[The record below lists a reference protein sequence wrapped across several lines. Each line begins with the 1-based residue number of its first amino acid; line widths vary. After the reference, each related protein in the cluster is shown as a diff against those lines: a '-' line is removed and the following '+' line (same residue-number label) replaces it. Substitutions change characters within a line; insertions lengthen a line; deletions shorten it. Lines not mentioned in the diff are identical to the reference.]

1 MGNALSLFV
10 GLAIFIIYLTFDKD
24 IKATNVS
31 FPAIAKNQSFPKE
44 ETKMKN
50 IILSLAKVR
59 QNPKN
64 IVFAD
69 TVEVTSVD
77 ELKASCLFDHVGAVL
92 KDGFRSNKDFV
103 TSNVVIMDCDN
114 EDDNPETWV
123 TPEKVAEDL
132 PGVEFAVVPSRH
144 NMLQKGDKE
153 PRPKFHVYFPIR
165 DCADIEAYVGLKAEL
180 LRRCPYFDKNAKD
193 AARMIFGVENPE
205 VTVYN
210 EGEGSLT
217 VDDYINSNPLE
228 PADDSTAEYATA
240 SLPVIGDLFIIPE
253 GQRNT
258 TVFRKALSLFIRYG
272 IGEEATNIILSF
284 AERCEP
290 PLEESE
296 LVAIIESAKGYAE
309 NIIKSDGY
317 IPPEVYSRL
326 NGEYE
331 PDDYTDVGQA
341 MVFVRVF
348 GNIIRYS
355 PETRYIVY
363 NGVYWEESEEQPR
376 LFVQQLTD
384 LQMQEADFL
393 LKFFKAE
400 LKDAGAGA
408 VLDEKLTP
416 KQIALILDAKQKFI
430 YGQYQKAVQYKDF
443 VLKRRQ
449 TWTIT
454 SVLKEA
460 APHLAIA
467 VGRFD
472 SDTYLLNT
480 TAGTYDLREGADVV
494 YLHKAEDY
502 ITKVT
507 AVSPSD
513 EGMELWEAMLD
524 VVFCGD
530 QDLKRYV
537 QQLAGLAAI
546 GGVFAEN
553 LIIAYGEGRNGKS
566 TLFNV
571 IARVLGSYS
580 GSLSADVLTNSC
592 RRNIKPELAE
602 LRGKRLVIASELEEG
617 NGLNTAVLKQLCSTD
632 PIYAEPKYRR
642 PFSFIPTHL
651 AVLCT
656 NHLPSIGTMDTG
668 TWRRIKVVPFNAVIQ
683 GDSEVKNYTEY
694 LFKNAGGAILKWIM
708 DGSKMVIENG
718 YKIEVPDAVKSVVE
732 EYRATNNDFKEFLD
746 SCCNV
751 GNGFS
756 SPSGELYTAYR
767 SYATAQGSFAK
778 NKQDF
783 YSNLERAGFSKH
795 RTSRGVIV
803 MGLTLKNE
811 PAPYYPLRPELPDG
825 MEVTQA

>member
-1 MGNALSLFV
+1 MFK
-10 GLAIFIIYLTFDKD
+10 F
-24 IKATNVS
+24 
-31 FPAIAKNQSFPKE
+31 
-44 ETKMKN
+44 
-50 IILSLAKVR
+50 ILSVAKTR

-64 IVFAD
+64 RVFSD
-69 TVEVTSVD
+69 TVEVTSAD
-77 ELKASCLFDHVGAVL
+77 ELKSSCLFDHVGAVL
-92 KDGFRSNKDFV
+92 RDGYRSNKDFV

-144 NMLQKGDKE
+144 NMLPKGDKE

-165 DCADIEAYVGLKAEL
+165 DCADIEAYVGLKSEL
-180 LRRCPYFDKNAKD
+180 LRRCPYFDSNARD

-210 EGEGSLT
+210 EGEGSIT
-217 VDDYINSNPLE
+217 VDDYINSNPFE
-228 PADDSTAEYATA
+228 PAYDSTAEPVTT
-240 SLPVIGDLFIIPE
+240 SLPVLGDSFVIPE
-253 GQRNT
+253 GRRNT
-258 TVFRKALSLFIRYG
+258 TVFRKAISLFIRYG
-272 IGEEATNIILSF
+272 IGDEAISNIFSV
-284 AERCEP
+284 AARCER

-296 LVAIIESAKGYAE
+296 LNAIIESAKGYAE
-309 NIIKSDGY
+309 DIIKNNDY

-326 NGEYE
+326 KGEYE
-331 PDDYTDVGQA
+331 PDDYTDIGQA
-341 MVFVRVF
+341 KVFEKVF
-348 GNIIRYS
+348 GEVVKFS
-355 PETRYIVY
+355 PETRCLVY
-363 NGVYWEESEEQPR
+363 NGVYWEESDEKAR
-376 LFVQQLTD
+376 LLVHQLTE
-384 LQMQEADFL
+384 LQMQDADSL
-393 LKFFKAE
+393 LKFWETE
-400 LKDAGAGA
+400 LKEAGAG
-408 VLDEKLTP
+408 VGLDDKLTT
-416 KQIALILDAKQKFI
+416 KQIASVLTAKQKVI
-430 YGQYQKAVQYKDF
+430 YEQYQRAVQYKAF
-443 VLKRRQ
+443 VLKRRG
-449 TWTIT
+449 TFAINA
-454 SVLKEA
+454 VLKEA
-460 APHLAIA
+460 APHLAIV
-467 VGRFD
+467 VGTLD
-472 SDTYLLNT
+472 SETYSLNT
-480 TAGTYDLREGADVV
+480 PVGTYDLRKGADVV

-530 QDLKRYV
+530 QDLKSYV

-656 NHLPSIGTMDTG
+656 NHLPSIGTMDAG

-732 EYRATNNDFKEFLD
+732 EYRATNNDFQEFLD

>member
-1 MGNALSLFV
+1 
-10 GLAIFIIYLTFDKD
+10 
-24 IKATNVS
+24 
-31 FPAIAKNQSFPKE
+31 
-44 ETKMKN
+44 MKKF
-50 IILSLAKVR
+50 ILSLAKVR

-69 TVEVTSVD
+69 TVEVTSAD

-92 KDGFRSNKDFV
+92 RDGYRSNKDFV

-144 NMLQKGDKE
+144 NMLPKGDKE

-165 DCADIEAYVGLKAEL
+165 DCADIEAYVGLKSEL
-180 LRRCPYFDKNAKD
+180 LRRCPYFDSNARD

-210 EGEGSLT
+210 EGEGSIT
-217 VDDYINSNPLE
+217 VDDYINSNPFE
-228 PADDSTAEYATA
+228 PAYDSTAEPVTT
-240 SLPVIGDLFIIPE
+240 SLPVLGDSFVIPE
-253 GQRNT
+253 GRRNT
-258 TVFRKALSLFIRYG
+258 TVFRKAISLFIRYG
-272 IGEEATNIILSF
+272 IGDEAISNIFSV
-284 AERCEP
+284 AARCER

-296 LVAIIESAKGYAE
+296 LNAIIESAKGYAE
-309 NIIKSDGY
+309 DIIKNNDY

-326 NGEYE
+326 KGEYE
-331 PDDYTDVGQA
+331 PDDYTDIGQA
-341 MVFVRVF
+341 KVFEKVF
-348 GNIIRYS
+348 GEVVKFS
-355 PETRYIVY
+355 PETRCLVY
-363 NGVYWEESEEQPR
+363 NGVYWEESDEKAR
-376 LFVQQLTD
+376 LLVHQLTE
-384 LQMQEADFL
+384 LQMQDADSL
-393 LKFFKAE
+393 LKFWETE
-400 LKDAGAGA
+400 LKEAGAG
-408 VLDEKLTP
+408 VGLDEKLTT
-416 KQIALILDAKQKFI
+416 KQIASVLTAKQKVI
-430 YGQYQKAVQYKDF
+430 YEQYQRAIQYKAF
-443 VLKRRQ
+443 VLKRRG
-449 TWTIT
+449 TFAINA
-454 SVLKEA
+454 VLKEA
-460 APHLAIA
+460 APHLAIV
-467 VGRFD
+467 VGTLD
-472 SDTYLLNT
+472 SETYSLNT
-480 TAGTYDLREGADVV
+480 PVGTYDLRKGADVV
-494 YLHKAEDY
+494 YPHKAEDY

-530 QDLKRYV
+530 QDLKSYV

-668 TWRRIKVVPFNAVIQ
+668 TWRRIKIVPFNAVIQ

-732 EYRATNNDFKEFLD
+732 EYRATNNDFREFLD

-751 GNGFS
+751 GDGYS
-756 SPSGELYTAYR
+756 IPSGELYTAYR
-767 SYATAQGSFAK
+767 SYATSQGFFPK

-795 RTSRGVIV
+795 RRSRGVVV
-803 MGLTLKNE
+803 MGLTLKTE
-811 PAPYYPLRPELPDG
+811 PAPYYPPRPELPEG
-825 MEVTQA
+825 MEVPVV

>member
-1 MGNALSLFV
+1 
-10 GLAIFIIYLTFDKD
+10 
-24 IKATNVS
+24 
-31 FPAIAKNQSFPKE
+31 
-44 ETKMKN
+44 MKKF
-50 IILSLAKVR
+50 ILSLTKVR

-92 KDGFRSNKDFV
+92 RDGYRSNKDFV

-144 NMLQKGDKE
+144 NMLPKGDKK

-165 DCADIEAYVGLKAEL
+165 DCADIEAYVGLKDEL
-180 LRRCPYFDKNAKD
+180 LRRCPYFDSNARD

-210 EGEGSLT
+210 EGERSLT

-228 PADDSTAEYATA
+228 PASDSTAEPVTT
-240 SLPVIGDLFIIPE
+240 SLPIIGDSFVIPE
-253 GQRNT
+253 GRRNT
-258 TVFRKALSLFIRYG
+258 TVFRKAIRLFIRYG
-272 IGEEATNIILSF
+272 IGDEAISNIFSV
-284 AERCEP
+284 AARCEP

-296 LVAIIESAKGYAE
+296 LNAIIESAKGYAE
-309 NIIKSDGY
+309 DIIKNNDY

-326 NGEYE
+326 KGEYE
-331 PDDYTDVGQA
+331 PDDYTDIGQA
-341 MVFVRVF
+341 KVFEKVF
-348 GNIIRYS
+348 GEVVKFS
-355 PETRYIVY
+355 PETRCLVY
-363 NGVYWEESEEQPR
+363 NGVYWEESDEKAR
-376 LFVQQLTD
+376 LLVHQLTE
-384 LQMQEADFL
+384 LQMQDADSL
-393 LKFFKAE
+393 LKFWETE
-400 LKDAGAGA
+400 LKEAGVGAG
-408 VLDEKLTP
+408 LDEKLTT
-416 KQIALILDAKQKFI
+416 KQITSVLTAKQKVI
-430 YGQYQKAVQYKDF
+430 YEQYQRAVQYKAF

-449 TWTIT
+449 TGAIAA
-454 SVLKEA
+454 VLKEA
-460 APHLAIA
+460 APHLAID
-467 VGRFD
+467 VSTLD
-472 SDTYLLNT
+472 SETYLLNT
-480 TAGTYDLREGADVV
+480 PAGTYDLRAGADVV
-494 YLHKAEDY
+494 YPHKAEDY

-530 QDLKRYV
+530 QDLKSYV

-732 EYRATNNDFKEFLD
+732 EYRATNNDFQEFLD

-751 GNGFS
+751 GDGYS
-756 SPSGELYTAYR
+756 IPSGELYTAYR
-767 SYATAQGSFAK
+767 SYATSQGFFPK
-778 NKQDF
+778 NKQNF
-783 YSNLERAGFSKH
+783 YSNLERAGFSK
-795 RTSRGVIV
+795 RRVTRGVVV
-803 MGLTLKNE
+803 MGLTLKTE
-811 PAPYYPLRPELPDG
+811 PAPYYPPRPELPEG
-825 MEVTQA
+825 MEVPVV

>member
-1 MGNALSLFV
+1 
-10 GLAIFIIYLTFDKD
+10 
-24 IKATNVS
+24 
-31 FPAIAKNQSFPKE
+31 
-44 ETKMKN
+44 MKKF
-50 IILSLAKVR
+50 ILSLTKVR

-92 KDGFRSNKDFV
+92 RDGYRSNKDFV

-123 TPEKVAEDL
+123 TPERVAEDL

-144 NMLQKGDKE
+144 NMLPKGDKE

-165 DCADIEAYVGLKAEL
+165 DCADIEAYVGLKDEL
-180 LRRCPYFDKNAKD
+180 LRRCPYFDSNARD

-210 EGEGSLT
+210 EGEGFFT

-228 PADDSTAEYATA
+228 PAFDSTAEYAIA
-240 SLPVIGDLFIIPE
+240 SVPVLGDLFVIPE

-258 TVFRKALSLFIRYG
+258 TVFRKAVSLFIRYG
-272 IGEEATNIILSF
+272 IVDEAISHIF
-284 AERCEP
+284 KVAERCEP

-296 LVAIIESAKGYAE
+296 LATIIESAKGYAE
-309 NIIKSDGY
+309 DIIKSDGY

-326 NGEYE
+326 KGEYE
-331 PDDYTDVGQA
+331 PDDYTDIGQA
-341 MVFVRVF
+341 KVFEKVF
-348 GNIIRYS
+348 GEVVKFS
-355 PETRYIVY
+355 PETRCLVY
-363 NGVYWEESEEQPR
+363 NGVYWEESDEKAR
-376 LFVQQLTD
+376 LLVHQLTE
-384 LQMQEADFL
+384 LQMQDADSL
-393 LKFFKAE
+393 LKFWETE
-400 LKDAGAGA
+400 LKEAGVGAG
-408 VLDEKLTP
+408 LDEKLTT
-416 KQIALILDAKQKFI
+416 KQITSVLTAKQKVI
-430 YGQYQKAVQYKDF
+430 YEQYQRAVQYKAF

-449 TWTIT
+449 TGAIAA
-454 SVLKEA
+454 VLKEA
-460 APHLAIA
+460 APHLAID
-467 VGRFD
+467 VSTLD
-472 SDTYLLNT
+472 SETYLLNT
-480 TAGTYDLREGADVV
+480 PAGTYDLRAGADVV
-494 YLHKAEDY
+494 YPHKAEDY

-530 QDLKRYV
+530 QDLKSYV

-732 EYRATNNDFKEFLD
+732 EYRATNNDFREFLD

-751 GNGFS
+751 GDGYS
-756 SPSGELYTAYR
+756 IPSGELYTAYR
-767 SYATAQGSFAK
+767 SYATSQGFFPK

-795 RTSRGVIV
+795 RRSRGVVV
-803 MGLTLKNE
+803 MGLTLKTE
-811 PAPYYPLRPELPDG
+811 PAPYYPPRPELPEG
-825 MEVTQA
+825 MEVPVV

>member
-1 MGNALSLFV
+1 
-10 GLAIFIIYLTFDKD
+10 
-24 IKATNVS
+24 
-31 FPAIAKNQSFPKE
+31 
-44 ETKMKN
+44 MKKF
-50 IILSLAKVR
+50 ILSLTKVR

-92 KDGFRSNKDFV
+92 RDGYRSNKDFV

-144 NMLQKGDKE
+144 NMLPKGDKE

-165 DCADIEAYVGLKAEL
+165 DCADIEAYVGLKDEL
-180 LRRCPYFDKNAKD
+180 LRRCPYFDSNARD

-210 EGEGSLT
+210 EGERSLT

-228 PADDSTAEYATA
+228 PASDSTAEPVTT
-240 SLPVIGDLFIIPE
+240 SLPIIGDSFVIPE
-253 GQRNT
+253 GRRNT
-258 TVFRKALSLFIRYG
+258 TVFRKAIRLFIRYG
-272 IGEEATNIILSF
+272 IGDEAISNIFSV
-284 AERCEP
+284 AARCEP

-296 LVAIIESAKGYAE
+296 LNAIIESAKGYAE
-309 NIIKSDGY
+309 DIIKNNDY

-326 NGEYE
+326 KGEYE
-331 PDDYTDVGQA
+331 PDDYTDIGQA
-341 MVFVRVF
+341 KVFEKVF
-348 GNIIRYS
+348 GEVVKFS
-355 PETRYIVY
+355 PETRCLVY
-363 NGVYWEESEEQPR
+363 NGVYWEESDEKAR
-376 LFVQQLTD
+376 LLVHQLTE
-384 LQMQEADFL
+384 LQMQDADSL
-393 LKFFKAE
+393 LKFWETE
-400 LKDAGAGA
+400 LKEAGVGAG
-408 VLDEKLTP
+408 LDEKLTT
-416 KQIALILDAKQKFI
+416 KQITSVLTAKQKVI
-430 YGQYQKAVQYKDF
+430 YEQYQRAVQYKAF

-449 TWTIT
+449 TGAIAA
-454 SVLKEA
+454 VLKEA
-460 APHLAIA
+460 APHLAID
-467 VGRFD
+467 VSTLD
-472 SDTYLLNT
+472 SETYLLNT
-480 TAGTYDLREGADVV
+480 PAGTYDLRAGADVV
-494 YLHKAEDY
+494 YPHKAEDY

-537 QQLAGLAAI
+537 QQLAGFAAI

-732 EYRATNNDFKEFLD
+732 EYRATNNDFQEFLD

-751 GNGFS
+751 GDGYS
-756 SPSGELYTAYR
+756 IPSGELYTAYR
-767 SYATAQGSFAK
+767 SYATSQGFFPK
-778 NKQDF
+778 NKQNF
-783 YSNLERAGFSKH
+783 YSNLERAGFSK
-795 RTSRGVIV
+795 RRVTRGVVV
-803 MGLTLKNE
+803 MGLTLKTE
-811 PAPYYPLRPELPDG
+811 PAPYYPPRPELPEG
-825 MEVTQA
+825 MEVPVV

>member
-1 MGNALSLFV
+1 
-10 GLAIFIIYLTFDKD
+10 
-24 IKATNVS
+24 
-31 FPAIAKNQSFPKE
+31 
-44 ETKMKN
+44 MKKF
-50 IILSLAKVR
+50 ILSLTKVR

-69 TVEVTSVD
+69 TVEVTSAD

-92 KDGFRSNKDFV
+92 RDGYRSNKDFV

-144 NMLQKGDKE
+144 NMLPKGNKE

-180 LRRCPYFDKNAKD
+180 LRRCPYFDSNARD

-210 EGEGSLT
+210 EGEGSIT

-228 PADDSTAEYATA
+228 PTSDSTTEHATA
-240 SLPVIGDLFIIPE
+240 SLPVIGDSFLIPE

-258 TVFRKALSLFIRYG
+258 TVFREAISLFIRYG
-272 IGEEATNIILSF
+272 IGGEAIGKIFSF
-284 AERCEP
+284 AEHCEP

-296 LVAIIESAKGYAE
+296 LNAIIESAKGYAE
-309 NIIKSDGY
+309 EIIKSDSY
-317 IPPEVYSRL
+317 IPPEVYNRL
-326 NGEYE
+326 KGEYE
-331 PDDYTDVGQA
+331 PDDYTDIGQA
-341 MVFVRVF
+341 KVFEKVF
-348 GNIIRYS
+348 GEVVKFS
-355 PETRYIVY
+355 PETRCIVY
-363 NGVYWEESEEQPR
+363 NGVYWEESDEKAR
-376 LFVQQLTD
+376 LLVHQLTE
-384 LQMQEADFL
+384 LQMQDADSL
-393 LKFFKAE
+393 LKFWETE
-400 LKDAGAGA
+400 LKEAGAG
-408 VLDEKLTP
+408 VGLDEKLTT
-416 KQIALILDAKQKFI
+416 KQITSVLTAKQKVI
-430 YGQYQKAVQYKDF
+430 YEQYQRAVQYKAF
-443 VLKRRQ
+443 VLKRRG
-449 TWTIT
+449 TFAINA
-454 SVLKEA
+454 VLKEA
-460 APHLAIA
+460 APHLAIV
-467 VGRFD
+467 VGTLD
-472 SDTYLLNT
+472 SETYLLNT
-480 TAGTYDLREGADVV
+480 PAGTYDLRAGADVV
-494 YLHKAEDY
+494 YPHKAEDY

-530 QDLKRYV
+530 QELKSYV

-694 LFKNAGGAILKWIM
+694 LFKSAGGAILKWIM

-718 YKIEVPDAVKSVVE
+718 YKIEAPDAVKSVVE
-732 EYRATNNDFKEFLD
+732 EYRATNNDFQEFLD

-751 GNGFS
+751 GDGYS
-756 SPSGELYTAYR
+756 IPSGELYTAYR
-767 SYATAQGSFAK
+767 SYATNQGFFPK
-778 NKQDF
+778 NKQNF
-783 YSNLERAGFSKH
+783 YSNLERAGFSK
-795 RTSRGVIV
+795 RRVTRGVVV
-803 MGLTLKNE
+803 MGLTLKTE
-811 PAPYYPLRPELPDG
+811 PAPYYPPRPELPEG
-825 MEVTQA
+825 MEVPVV

>member
-1 MGNALSLFV
+1 
-10 GLAIFIIYLTFDKD
+10 
-24 IKATNVS
+24 
-31 FPAIAKNQSFPKE
+31 
-44 ETKMKN
+44 MKKF
-50 IILSLAKVR
+50 ILSLTKVR

-92 KDGFRSNKDFV
+92 RDGYRSNKDFV

-144 NMLQKGDKE
+144 NMLPKGDKE

-165 DCADIEAYVGLKAEL
+165 DCADIEAYVGLKDEL
-180 LRRCPYFDKNAKD
+180 LRRCPYFDSNARD

-210 EGEGSLT
+210 EGERSLT

-228 PADDSTAEYATA
+228 PASDSTAEPVTT
-240 SLPVIGDLFIIPE
+240 SLPIIGDSFVIPD
-253 GQRNT
+253 GRRNT
-258 TVFRKALSLFIRYG
+258 TVFRKAIRLFIRYG
-272 IGEEATNIILSF
+272 IGDEAISNIFSV
-284 AERCEP
+284 AARCEP

-296 LVAIIESAKGYAE
+296 LNAIIESAKGYAE
-309 NIIKSDGY
+309 DIIKNNDY

-326 NGEYE
+326 KGEYE
-331 PDDYTDVGQA
+331 PDDYTDIGQA
-341 MVFVRVF
+341 KVFEKVF
-348 GNIIRYS
+348 GEVVKFS
-355 PETRYIVY
+355 PETRCLVY
-363 NGVYWEESEEQPR
+363 NGVYWEESDEKAR
-376 LFVQQLTD
+376 LLVHQLTE
-384 LQMQEADFL
+384 LQMQDADSL
-393 LKFFKAE
+393 LKFWETE
-400 LKDAGAGA
+400 LKEAGVGAG
-408 VLDEKLTP
+408 LDEKLTT
-416 KQIALILDAKQKFI
+416 KQITSVLTAKQKVI
-430 YGQYQKAVQYKDF
+430 YEQYQRAVQYKAF

-449 TWTIT
+449 TGAIAA
-454 SVLKEA
+454 VLKEA
-460 APHLAIA
+460 APHLAID
-467 VGRFD
+467 VSTLD
-472 SDTYLLNT
+472 SETYLLNT
-480 TAGTYDLREGADVV
+480 PAGTYDLRAGADVV
-494 YLHKAEDY
+494 YPHKAEDY

-530 QDLKRYV
+530 QDLKSYV

-732 EYRATNNDFKEFLD
+732 EYRATNNDFQEFLD

-751 GNGFS
+751 GDGYS
-756 SPSGELYTAYR
+756 IPSGELYTAYR
-767 SYATAQGSFAK
+767 SYATSQGFFPK
-778 NKQDF
+778 NKQNF
-783 YSNLERAGFSKH
+783 YSNLERAGFSK
-795 RTSRGVIV
+795 RRVTRGVVV
-803 MGLTLKNE
+803 MGLTLKTE
-811 PAPYYPLRPELPDG
+811 PAPYYPPRPELPEG
-825 MEVTQA
+825 MEVPVV

>member
-1 MGNALSLFV
+1 
-10 GLAIFIIYLTFDKD
+10 
-24 IKATNVS
+24 
-31 FPAIAKNQSFPKE
+31 
-44 ETKMKN
+44 MKKF
-50 IILSLAKVR
+50 ILSLTKVR

-92 KDGFRSNKDFV
+92 RDGYRSNKDFV

-144 NMLQKGDKE
+144 NMLPKGDKE

-165 DCADIEAYVGLKAEL
+165 DCADIEAYVGLKDEL
-180 LRRCPYFDKNAKD
+180 LRRCPYFDSNARD

-210 EGEGSLT
+210 EGEGSIT

-228 PADDSTAEYATA
+228 PTSDSTTEHATA
-240 SLPVIGDLFIIPE
+240 SLPVIGDSFLIPE

-258 TVFRKALSLFIRYG
+258 TVFREAISLFIRYG
-272 IGEEATNIILSF
+272 IGGEAIDKIFSF
-284 AERCEP
+284 AEHCEP

-296 LVAIIESAKGYAE
+296 LNAIIESAKGYAE
-309 NIIKSDGY
+309 EIIKSDSY
-317 IPPEVYSRL
+317 IPPEVYNRL
-326 NGEYE
+326 KGEYE
-331 PDDYTDVGQA
+331 PDDYTDIGQA
-341 MVFVRVF
+341 KVFEKVF
-348 GNIIRYS
+348 GEVVKFS
-355 PETRYIVY
+355 PETRCIVY
-363 NGVYWEESEEQPR
+363 NGVYWEESDEKAR
-376 LFVQQLTD
+376 LLVHQLTE
-384 LQMQEADFL
+384 LQMQDADSL
-393 LKFFKAE
+393 LKFWETE
-400 LKDAGAGA
+400 LKEAGGGA
-408 VLDEKLTP
+408 VLDEMLTTR
-416 KQIALILDAKQKFI
+416 QIASVLLTAKQKVI
-430 YGQYQKAVQYKDF
+430 YEQYQRAVQYKAF
-443 VLKRRQ
+443 VLKRRG
-449 TWTIT
+449 TFAINA
-454 SVLKEA
+454 VLKEA
-460 APHLAIA
+460 APHLAIV
-467 VGRFD
+467 VGTLD
-472 SDTYLLNT
+472 SETYLLNT
-480 TAGTYDLREGADVV
+480 PAGTYDLRAGADVV
-494 YLHKAEDY
+494 YPHKAEDY

-530 QDLKRYV
+530 QELKSYV

-694 LFKNAGGAILKWIM
+694 LFKSAGGAILKWIM

-718 YKIEVPDAVKSVVE
+718 YKIEAPDAVKSVVE
-732 EYRATNNDFKEFLD
+732 EYRATNNDFQEFLD

-751 GNGFS
+751 GDGYS
-756 SPSGELYTAYR
+756 IPSGELYTAYR
-767 SYATAQGSFAK
+767 SYATSQGFFPK
-778 NKQDF
+778 NKQNF
-783 YSNLERAGFSKH
+783 YSNLERAGFSK
-795 RTSRGVIV
+795 RRVTRGVVV
-803 MGLTLKNE
+803 MGLTLKTE
-811 PAPYYPLRPELPDG
+811 PAPYYPPRPELPEG
-825 MEVTQA
+825 MEVPVV

>member
-1 MGNALSLFV
+1 MLKF
-10 GLAIFIIYLTFDKD
+10 
-24 IKATNVS
+24 
-31 FPAIAKNQSFPKE
+31 
-44 ETKMKN
+44 
-50 IILSLAKVR
+50 ILSVAKTR

-64 IVFAD
+64 RVFSD
-69 TVEVTSVD
+69 TVEVTSAD
-77 ELKASCLFDHVGAVL
+77 ELKSSCLFDHVGAVL
-92 KDGFRSNKDFV
+92 RDGYRSNKDFV

-144 NMLQKGDKE
+144 NMLPKGDKE

-180 LRRCPYFDKNAKD
+180 LRRCPYFDSNARD

-210 EGEGSLT
+210 EGEGSIT

-228 PADDSTAEYATA
+228 PTSDSTTEHATT
-240 SLPVIGDLFIIPE
+240 SLPLIGDSFLIPE

-258 TVFRKALSLFIRYG
+258 TVFRKAISLFIRYG
-272 IGEEATNIILSF
+272 IGGEAIGKIFSF
-284 AERCEP
+284 AEHCEP

-296 LVAIIESAKGYAE
+296 LNAIIESAKGYAE
-309 NIIKSDGY
+309 DIIKNNDY

-326 NGEYE
+326 KGEYE
-331 PDDYTDVGQA
+331 PDDYTDIGQA
-341 MVFVRVF
+341 KVFEKVF
-348 GNIIRYS
+348 GEVVKFS
-355 PETRYIVY
+355 PETRCLVY
-363 NGVYWEESEEQPR
+363 NGVYWEESDEKAR
-376 LFVQQLTD
+376 LLVHQLTE
-384 LQMQEADFL
+384 LQMQDADYL
-393 LKFFKAE
+393 LKFWETE
-400 LKDAGAGA
+400 LKEAGAG
-408 VLDEKLTP
+408 VGLDEKLTT
-416 KQIALILDAKQKFI
+416 KQITSVLTAKQKVI
-430 YGQYQKAVQYKDF
+430 YEQYQRAVQYKAF
-443 VLKRRQ
+443 VLKRRG
-449 TWTIT
+449 TFAINA
-454 SVLKEA
+454 VVKEA
-460 APHLAIA
+460 APHLAIV
-467 VGRFD
+467 VGTLD
-472 SDTYLLNT
+472 SETYLLNT
-480 TAGTYDLREGADVV
+480 PAGTYDLRKGADVV
-494 YLHKAEDY
+494 YPHKAEDY

-530 QDLKRYV
+530 QDLKSYV

-732 EYRATNNDFKEFLD
+732 EYRATNNDFREFLD

-751 GNGFS
+751 GDGYS
-756 SPSGELYTAYR
+756 IPSGELYTAYR
-767 SYATAQGSFAK
+767 SYATSQGFFPK

-795 RTSRGVIV
+795 RRSRGVVV
-803 MGLTLKNE
+803 MGLTLKTE
-811 PAPYYPLRPELPDG
+811 PAPYYPPRPELPEG
-825 MEVTQA
+825 MEVPVV

>member
-1 MGNALSLFV
+1 
-10 GLAIFIIYLTFDKD
+10 
-24 IKATNVS
+24 
-31 FPAIAKNQSFPKE
+31 
-44 ETKMKN
+44 MKKF
-50 IILSLAKVR
+50 ILSLTKVR

-92 KDGFRSNKDFV
+92 RDGYRSNKDFV

-144 NMLQKGDKE
+144 NMLPKGDKE

-165 DCADIEAYVGLKAEL
+165 DCADIEAYVGLKDEL
-180 LRRCPYFDKNAKD
+180 LRRCPYFDSNARD

-210 EGEGSLT
+210 EGERSLT

-228 PADDSTAEYATA
+228 PASDSTAEPVTT
-240 SLPVIGDLFIIPE
+240 SLPIIGDSFVIPE
-253 GQRNT
+253 GRRNT
-258 TVFRKALSLFIRYG
+258 TVFRKAIRLFIRYG
-272 IGEEATNIILSF
+272 IGDEAISNIFSV
-284 AERCEP
+284 AARCEP

-296 LVAIIESAKGYAE
+296 LNAIIESAKGYAE
-309 NIIKSDGY
+309 DIIKNNDY

-326 NGEYE
+326 KGEYE
-331 PDDYTDVGQA
+331 PDDYTDIGQA
-341 MVFVRVF
+341 KVFEKVF
-348 GNIIRYS
+348 GEVVKFS
-355 PETRYIVY
+355 PETRCLVY
-363 NGVYWEESEEQPR
+363 NGVYWEESDEKAR
-376 LFVQQLTD
+376 LLVHQLTE
-384 LQMQEADFL
+384 LQMQDADSL
-393 LKFFKAE
+393 LKFWETE
-400 LKDAGAGA
+400 LKEAGVGAG
-408 VLDEKLTP
+408 LDEKLTT
-416 KQIALILDAKQKFI
+416 KQITSVLTAKQKVI
-430 YGQYQKAVQYKDF
+430 YEQYQRAVQYKAF
-443 VLKRRQ
+443 VLKRRG
-449 TWTIT
+449 TFAINA
-454 SVLKEA
+454 VLKEA
-460 APHLAIA
+460 APHLAIV
-467 VGRFD
+467 VGTLD
-472 SDTYLLNT
+472 SETYSLNT
-480 TAGTYDLREGADVV
+480 PVGTYDLRKGADVV
-494 YLHKAEDY
+494 YPHKAEDY

-530 QDLKRYV
+530 QDLKSYV

-632 PIYAEPKYRR
+632 PIYAEPKFRR

-708 DGSKMVIENG
+708 EGSKMVIENG
-718 YKIEVPDAVKSVVE
+718 YKIEAPDAVKSVVE
-732 EYRATNNDFKEFLD
+732 EYRATNNDFQEFLD
-746 SCCNV
+746 SCCNI
-751 GNGFS
+751 GDGYS
-756 SPSGELYTAYR
+756 IPSGELYTAYR
-767 SYATAQGSFAK
+767 SYATSQGFFPK
-778 NKQDF
+778 NKQNF
-783 YSNLERAGFSKH
+783 YSNLERAGFSK
-795 RTSRGVIV
+795 RRVTRGVVV
-803 MGLTLKNE
+803 MGLTLKTE
-811 PAPYYPLRPELPDG
+811 PAPYYPPRPELPEG
-825 MEVTQA
+825 MEVPVV

>member
-1 MGNALSLFV
+1 
-10 GLAIFIIYLTFDKD
+10 
-24 IKATNVS
+24 
-31 FPAIAKNQSFPKE
+31 
-44 ETKMKN
+44 MKKF
-50 IILSLAKVR
+50 ILSLTKVR

-69 TVEVTSVD
+69 TVEVTSAD

-92 KDGFRSNKDFV
+92 RDGYRSNKDFV

-144 NMLQKGDKE
+144 NMLPKGNKE

-165 DCADIEAYVGLKAEL
+165 DCADIEAYVGLKVEL
-180 LRRCPYFDKNAKD
+180 LRRCPYFDSNARD

-210 EGEGSLT
+210 EGEGSIT

-228 PADDSTAEYATA
+228 PTSDSTTEHATA
-240 SLPVIGDLFIIPE
+240 SLPVIGDSFLIPE

-258 TVFRKALSLFIRYG
+258 TVFREAISLFIRYG
-272 IGEEATNIILSF
+272 IGGEAIGKIFSF
-284 AERCEP
+284 AEHCEP

-296 LVAIIESAKGYAE
+296 LNAIIESAKGYAE
-309 NIIKSDGY
+309 EIIKSDSY
-317 IPPEVYSRL
+317 IPPEVYNRL
-326 NGEYE
+326 KGEYE
-331 PDDYTDVGQA
+331 PDDYTDIGQA
-341 MVFVRVF
+341 KVFEKVF
-348 GNIIRYS
+348 GEVVKFS
-355 PETRYIVY
+355 PETRCIVY
-363 NGVYWEESEEQPR
+363 NGVYWEESDEKAR
-376 LFVQQLTD
+376 LLVHQLTE
-384 LQMQEADFL
+384 LQMQDADSL
-393 LKFFKAE
+393 LKFWETE
-400 LKDAGAGA
+400 LKEAGAG
-408 VLDEKLTP
+408 VGLDEKLTT
-416 KQIALILDAKQKFI
+416 KQITSVLTAKQKVI
-430 YGQYQKAVQYKDF
+430 YEQYQRAVQYKAF
-443 VLKRRQ
+443 VLKRRG
-449 TWTIT
+449 TFAINA
-454 SVLKEA
+454 VLKEA
-460 APHLAIA
+460 APHLAIV
-467 VGRFD
+467 VGTLD
-472 SDTYLLNT
+472 SETYLLNT
-480 TAGTYDLREGADVV
+480 PAGTYDLRAGADVV
-494 YLHKAEDY
+494 YPHKAEDY

-530 QDLKRYV
+530 QELKSYV

-694 LFKNAGGAILKWIM
+694 LFKSAGGAILKWIM

-718 YKIEVPDAVKSVVE
+718 YKIEAPDAVKSVVE
-732 EYRATNNDFKEFLD
+732 EYRATNNDFQEFLD

-751 GNGFS
+751 GDGYS
-756 SPSGELYTAYR
+756 IPSGELYTAYR
-767 SYATAQGSFAK
+767 SYATSQGFFPK
-778 NKQDF
+778 NKQNF
-783 YSNLERAGFSKH
+783 YSNLERAGFSK
-795 RTSRGVIV
+795 RRVTRGVVV
-803 MGLTLKNE
+803 MGLTLKTE
-811 PAPYYPLRPELPDG
+811 PAPYYPPRPELPEG
-825 MEVTQA
+825 MEVPVV

>member
-1 MGNALSLFV
+1 MFK
-10 GLAIFIIYLTFDKD
+10 F
-24 IKATNVS
+24 
-31 FPAIAKNQSFPKE
+31 
-44 ETKMKN
+44 
-50 IILSLAKVR
+50 ILSVAKTR

-64 IVFAD
+64 RVFSD
-69 TVEVTSVD
+69 TVEVTSAD
-77 ELKASCLFDHVGAVL
+77 ELKSSCLFDHVGAVL
-92 KDGFRSNKDFV
+92 RDGYRSNKDFV

-144 NMLQKGDKE
+144 NMLPKGDKE

-180 LRRCPYFDKNAKD
+180 LRRCPYFDSNARD

-210 EGEGSLT
+210 EGEGSIT

-228 PADDSTAEYATA
+228 PTSDSTTEHATT
-240 SLPVIGDLFIIPE
+240 SLPLIGDSFLIPE

-258 TVFRKALSLFIRYG
+258 TVFRKAISLFIRYG
-272 IGEEATNIILSF
+272 IGGEAIGKIFSF
-284 AERCEP
+284 AEHCEP

-296 LVAIIESAKGYAE
+296 LNAIIESAKGYAE
-309 NIIKSDGY
+309 DIIKNNDY

-326 NGEYE
+326 KGEYE
-331 PDDYTDVGQA
+331 PDDYTDIGQA
-341 MVFVRVF
+341 KVFEKVF
-348 GNIIRYS
+348 GEVVKFS
-355 PETRYIVY
+355 PETRCLVY
-363 NGVYWEESEEQPR
+363 NGVYWEESDEKAR
-376 LFVQQLTD
+376 LLVHQLTE
-384 LQMQEADFL
+384 LQMQDADYL
-393 LKFFKAE
+393 LKFWETE
-400 LKDAGAGA
+400 LKEAGAG
-408 VLDEKLTP
+408 VGLDEKLTT
-416 KQIALILDAKQKFI
+416 KQITSVLTAKQKVI
-430 YGQYQKAVQYKDF
+430 YEQYQRAVQYKAF
-443 VLKRRQ
+443 VLKRRG
-449 TWTIT
+449 TFAINA
-454 SVLKEA
+454 VVKEA
-460 APHLAIA
+460 APHLAIV
-467 VGRFD
+467 VGTLD
-472 SDTYLLNT
+472 SETYLLNT
-480 TAGTYDLREGADVV
+480 PAGTYDLRKGADVV
-494 YLHKAEDY
+494 YPHKAEDY

-530 QDLKRYV
+530 QDLKSYV

-732 EYRATNNDFKEFLD
+732 EYRATNNDFREFLD

-751 GNGFS
+751 GDGYS
-756 SPSGELYTAYR
+756 IPSGELYTAYR
-767 SYATAQGSFAK
+767 SYATSQGFFPK

-795 RTSRGVIV
+795 RRSRGVVV
-803 MGLTLKNE
+803 MGLTLKTE
-811 PAPYYPLRPELPDG
+811 PAPYYPPRPELPEG
-825 MEVTQA
+825 MEVPVV

>member
-1 MGNALSLFV
+1 
-10 GLAIFIIYLTFDKD
+10 
-24 IKATNVS
+24 
-31 FPAIAKNQSFPKE
+31 
-44 ETKMKN
+44 MKKF
-50 IILSLAKVR
+50 ILSLTKVR

-92 KDGFRSNKDFV
+92 RDGYRSNKDFV

-144 NMLQKGDKE
+144 NMLPKGDKE

-165 DCADIEAYVGLKAEL
+165 DCADIEAYVGLKDEL
-180 LRRCPYFDKNAKD
+180 LRRCPYFDSNARD

-210 EGEGSLT
+210 EGERSLT

-228 PADDSTAEYATA
+228 PASDSTAEPVTT
-240 SLPVIGDLFIIPE
+240 SLPIIGDSFVIPE
-253 GQRNT
+253 GRRNT
-258 TVFRKALSLFIRYG
+258 TVFRKAIRLFIRYG
-272 IGEEATNIILSF
+272 IGDEAISNIFSV
-284 AERCEP
+284 AARCEP

-296 LVAIIESAKGYAE
+296 LNAIIESAKGYAE
-309 NIIKSDGY
+309 DIIKNNDY

-326 NGEYE
+326 KGEYE
-331 PDDYTDVGQA
+331 PDDYTDIGQA
-341 MVFVRVF
+341 KVFEKVF
-348 GNIIRYS
+348 GEVVKFS
-355 PETRYIVY
+355 PETRCLVY
-363 NGVYWEESEEQPR
+363 NGVYWEESDEKAR
-376 LFVQQLTD
+376 LLVHQLTE
-384 LQMQEADFL
+384 LQMQDADSL
-393 LKFFKAE
+393 LKFWETE
-400 LKDAGAGA
+400 LKEAGVGAG
-408 VLDEKLTP
+408 LDEKLTT
-416 KQIALILDAKQKFI
+416 KQITSVLTAKQKVI
-430 YGQYQKAVQYKDF
+430 YEQYQRAVQYKAF

-449 TWTIT
+449 TGAIAA
-454 SVLKEA
+454 VLKEA
-460 APHLAIA
+460 APHLAID
-467 VGRFD
+467 VSTLD
-472 SDTYLLNT
+472 SETYLLNT
-480 TAGTYDLREGADVV
+480 PAGTYDLRAGADVV
-494 YLHKAEDY
+494 YPHKAEDY

-530 QDLKRYV
+530 QDLKSYV

-732 EYRATNNDFKEFLD
+732 EYRATNNDFQEFLD

-751 GNGFS
+751 GDGYS
-756 SPSGELYTAYR
+756 IPSGELYTAYR
-767 SYATAQGSFAK
+767 SYATSQGFFPK

-795 RTSRGVIV
+795 RRSRGVVV
-803 MGLTLKNE
+803 MGLTLKYE
-811 PAPYYPLRPELPDG
+811 PAPYYPPRPELPEG
-825 MEVTQA
+825 MEVPVV

>member
-1 MGNALSLFV
+1 MFK
-10 GLAIFIIYLTFDKD
+10 F
-24 IKATNVS
+24 
-31 FPAIAKNQSFPKE
+31 
-44 ETKMKN
+44 
-50 IILSLAKVR
+50 ILSVAKTR

-64 IVFAD
+64 RVFSD
-69 TVEVTSVD
+69 TVEVTSAD
-77 ELKASCLFDHVGAVL
+77 ELKSSCLFDHVGAVL
-92 KDGFRSNKDFV
+92 RDGYRSNKDFV

-144 NMLQKGDKE
+144 NMLPKGDKE

-180 LRRCPYFDKNAKD
+180 LRRCPYFDSNARD

-210 EGEGSLT
+210 EGEGSIT

-228 PADDSTAEYATA
+228 PTSDSTTEHATT
-240 SLPVIGDLFIIPE
+240 SLPLIGDSFLIPE

-258 TVFRKALSLFIRYG
+258 TVFRKAISLFIRYG
-272 IGEEATNIILSF
+272 IGGEAIGKIFSF
-284 AERCEP
+284 AEHCEP
-290 PLEESE
+290 LLEESE
-296 LVAIIESAKGYAE
+296 LNAIIESAKGYAE
-309 NIIKSDGY
+309 DIIKNNDY

-326 NGEYE
+326 KGEYE
-331 PDDYTDVGQA
+331 PDDYTDIGQA
-341 MVFVRVF
+341 KVFEKVF
-348 GNIIRYS
+348 GEVVKFS
-355 PETRYIVY
+355 PETRCLVY
-363 NGVYWEESEEQPR
+363 NGVYWEESDEKAR
-376 LFVQQLTD
+376 LLVHQLTE
-384 LQMQEADFL
+384 LQMQDADYL
-393 LKFFKAE
+393 LKFWETE
-400 LKDAGAGA
+400 LKEAGAG
-408 VLDEKLTP
+408 VGLDEKLTT
-416 KQIALILDAKQKFI
+416 KQITSVLTAKQKVI
-430 YGQYQKAVQYKDF
+430 YEQYQRAVQYKAF
-443 VLKRRQ
+443 VLKRRG
-449 TWTIT
+449 TFAINA
-454 SVLKEA
+454 VVKEA
-460 APHLAIA
+460 APHLAIV
-467 VGRFD
+467 VGTLD
-472 SDTYLLNT
+472 SETYLLNT
-480 TAGTYDLREGADVV
+480 PAGTYDLRKGADVV
-494 YLHKAEDY
+494 YPHKAEDY

-530 QDLKRYV
+530 QDLKSYV

-732 EYRATNNDFKEFLD
+732 EYRATNNDFQEFLD

-751 GNGFS
+751 GDGYS
-756 SPSGELYTAYR
+756 IPSGELYTAYR
-767 SYATAQGSFAK
+767 SYATSQGFFPK
-778 NKQDF
+778 NKQNF
-783 YSNLERAGFSKH
+783 YSNLERAGFSK
-795 RTSRGVIV
+795 RRVTRGVVV
-803 MGLTLKNE
+803 MGLTLKTE
-811 PAPYYPLRPELPDG
+811 PAPYYPPRPELPEG
-825 MEVTQA
+825 MEVPVV

>member
-1 MGNALSLFV
+1 
-10 GLAIFIIYLTFDKD
+10 
-24 IKATNVS
+24 
-31 FPAIAKNQSFPKE
+31 
-44 ETKMKN
+44 MKKF
-50 IILSLAKVR
+50 ILSLTKVR

-69 TVEVTSVD
+69 TVEVTSAD

-92 KDGFRSNKDFV
+92 RDGYRSNKDFV

-144 NMLQKGDKE
+144 NMLPKGNKE

-180 LRRCPYFDKNAKD
+180 LRRCPYFDSNARD

-210 EGEGSLT
+210 EGEGSIT

-228 PADDSTAEYATA
+228 PTSDSTTEHATA
-240 SLPVIGDLFIIPE
+240 SLPVIGDSFLIPE

-258 TVFRKALSLFIRYG
+258 TVFREAISLFIRYG
-272 IGEEATNIILSF
+272 IGGEAIGKIFSF
-284 AERCEP
+284 AEHCEP

-296 LVAIIESAKGYAE
+296 LNAIIESAKGYAE
-309 NIIKSDGY
+309 EIIKSDSY
-317 IPPEVYSRL
+317 IPPEVYNRL
-326 NGEYE
+326 KGEYE
-331 PDDYTDVGQA
+331 PDDYTDIGQA
-341 MVFVRVF
+341 KVFEKVF
-348 GNIIRYS
+348 GEVVKFS
-355 PETRYIVY
+355 PETRCIVY
-363 NGVYWEESEEQPR
+363 NGVYWEESDEKAR
-376 LFVQQLTD
+376 LLVHQLTE
-384 LQMQEADFL
+384 LQMQDADSL
-393 LKFFKAE
+393 LKFWETE
-400 LKDAGAGA
+400 LKEAGAG
-408 VLDEKLTP
+408 VGLDEKLTT
-416 KQIALILDAKQKFI
+416 KQITSVLTAKQKVI
-430 YGQYQKAVQYKDF
+430 YEQYQRAVQYKAF
-443 VLKRRQ
+443 VLKRRG
-449 TWTIT
+449 TFAINA
-454 SVLKEA
+454 VLKEA
-460 APHLAIA
+460 APHLAIV
-467 VGRFD
+467 VGTLD
-472 SDTYLLNT
+472 SETYLLNT
-480 TAGTYDLREGADVV
+480 PAGTYDLRAGADVV
-494 YLHKAEDY
+494 YPHKAEDY

-530 QDLKRYV
+530 QELKSYV
-537 QQLAGLAAI
+537 QQLVGLAAI

-694 LFKNAGGAILKWIM
+694 LFKSAGGAILKWIM

-718 YKIEVPDAVKSVVE
+718 YKIEAPDAVKSVVE
-732 EYRATNNDFKEFLD
+732 EYRATNNDFQEFLD

-751 GNGFS
+751 GDGYS
-756 SPSGELYTAYR
+756 IPSGELYTAYR
-767 SYATAQGSFAK
+767 SYATSQGFFPK
-778 NKQDF
+778 NKQNF
-783 YSNLERAGFSKH
+783 YSNLERAGFSK
-795 RTSRGVIV
+795 RRVTRGVVV
-803 MGLTLKNE
+803 MGLTLKTE
-811 PAPYYPLRPELPDG
+811 PAPYYPPRPELPEG
-825 MEVTQA
+825 MEVPVV

>member
-1 MGNALSLFV
+1 
-10 GLAIFIIYLTFDKD
+10 
-24 IKATNVS
+24 
-31 FPAIAKNQSFPKE
+31 
-44 ETKMKN
+44 MKKF
-50 IILSLAKVR
+50 ILSLTKVR

-92 KDGFRSNKDFV
+92 RDGYRSNKDFV

-144 NMLQKGDKE
+144 NMLPKGDKE

-180 LRRCPYFDKNAKD
+180 LRRCPYFDSNARD

-210 EGEGSLT
+210 EGERSLT

-228 PADDSTAEYATA
+228 PASDSTAEPVTT
-240 SLPVIGDLFIIPE
+240 SLPIIGDSFVIPE
-253 GQRNT
+253 GRRNT
-258 TVFRKALSLFIRYG
+258 TVFRKAIRLFIRYG
-272 IGEEATNIILSF
+272 IGDEAISNIFSV
-284 AERCEP
+284 AARCEP

-296 LVAIIESAKGYAE
+296 LNAIIESAKGYAE
-309 NIIKSDGY
+309 DIIKNNDY

-326 NGEYE
+326 KGEYE
-331 PDDYTDVGQA
+331 PDDYTDIGQA
-341 MVFVRVF
+341 KVFEKVF
-348 GNIIRYS
+348 GEVVKFS
-355 PETRYIVY
+355 PETRCLVY
-363 NGVYWEESEEQPR
+363 NGVYWEESDEKAR
-376 LFVQQLTD
+376 LLVHQLTE
-384 LQMQEADFL
+384 LQMQDADSL
-393 LKFFKAE
+393 LKFWETE
-400 LKDAGAGA
+400 LKEAGVGAG
-408 VLDEKLTP
+408 LDEKLTT
-416 KQIALILDAKQKFI
+416 KQITSVLTAKQKVI
-430 YGQYQKAVQYKDF
+430 YEQYQRAVQYKAF

-449 TWTIT
+449 TGAIAA
-454 SVLKEA
+454 VLKEA
-460 APHLAIA
+460 APHLAID
-467 VGRFD
+467 VSTLD
-472 SDTYLLNT
+472 SETYLLNT
-480 TAGTYDLREGADVV
+480 PAGTYDLRAGADVV
-494 YLHKAEDY
+494 YPHKAEDY

-530 QDLKRYV
+530 QDLKSYV

-732 EYRATNNDFKEFLD
+732 EYRATNNDFQEFLD

-751 GNGFS
+751 GDGYS
-756 SPSGELYTAYR
+756 IPSGELYTAYR
-767 SYATAQGSFAK
+767 SYATSQGFFPK
-778 NKQDF
+778 NKQNF
-783 YSNLERAGFSKH
+783 YSNLERAGFSK
-795 RTSRGVIV
+795 RRVTRGVVV
-803 MGLTLKNE
+803 MGLTLKTE
-811 PAPYYPLRPELPDG
+811 PAPYYPPRPELPEG
-825 MEVTQA
+825 MEVPVV

>member
-1 MGNALSLFV
+1 MGNDSSLLTSLF
-10 GLAIFIIYLTFDKD
+10 IFIIYLTFDKD
-24 IKATNVS
+24 IKVTNVS
-31 FPAIAKNQSFPKE
+31 FPAIAKLRRFQE
-44 ETKMKN
+44 EKVKMFKF
-50 IILSLAKVR
+50 ILSLAKTR
-59 QNPKN
+59 QHPKN

-69 TVEVTSVD
+69 TVEVTSAD

-92 KDGFRSNKDFV
+92 RDGYRSNKDFV

-144 NMLQKGDKE
+144 NMLPKGDKE

-180 LRRCPYFDKNAKD
+180 LRRCPYFDSNARD

-210 EGEGSLT
+210 EGEGSIT
-217 VDDYINSNPLE
+217 VDDYINSNPFE
-228 PADDSTAEYATA
+228 PAYDSTAEPVTT
-240 SLPVIGDLFIIPE
+240 SLPVFGDSFVIPE
-253 GQRNT
+253 GRRNT
-258 TVFRKALSLFIRYG
+258 TVFRKAIRLFIRYG
-272 IGEEATNIILSF
+272 ISGVAIGKIFSF
-284 AERCEP
+284 AEHCEP

-296 LVAIIESAKGYAE
+296 LVAIIQSAKCYAKDFIE
-309 NIIKSDGY
+309 SDDY
-317 IPPEVYSRL
+317 IPPEVYNRL
-326 NGEYE
+326 KGEYE
-331 PDDYTDVGQA
+331 PDDYTDVGEA
-341 MVFVRVF
+341 MVFVKVF
-348 GNIIRYS
+348 GDVVKFS
-355 PETRYIVY
+355 PETRCLVY
-363 NGVYWEESEEQPR
+363 NGVYWEESDEKAR
-376 LFVQQLTD
+376 LFVQRLTE
-384 LQMQEADFL
+384 LQMQDADSL
-393 LKFFKAE
+393 LKFWKAE
-400 LKDAGAGA
+400 IEEAGAGA
-408 VLDEKLTP
+408 VLDEKRTA
-416 KQIALILDAKQKFI
+416 KQIAPVLNAKQKFI
-430 YGQYQKAVQYKDF
+430 YGQYEKAVQYKAF
-443 VLKRRQ
+443 VFKRRG
-449 TWTIT
+449 TWAINA
-454 SVLKEA
+454 VLKEA
-460 APHLAIA
+460 EPHLAID
-467 VGRFD
+467 VSTLD
-472 SDTYLLNT
+472 SETYLLNT
-480 TAGTYDLREGADVV
+480 PAGTYDLCEGADVV
-494 YLHKAEDY
+494 CPHKAEDY

-507 AVSPSD
+507 AVSPSNK
-513 EGMELWEAMLD
+513 GMELWEAMLD

-530 QDLKRYV
+530 QDLKSYV
-537 QQLAGLAAI
+537 QQLSGLAAI
-546 GGVFAEN
+546 GGVFEES

-571 IARVLGSYS
+571 IAKVLGSYS

-718 YKIEVPDAVKSVVE
+718 YKIEAPDAVQSAIE
-732 EYRATNNDFKEFLD
+732 EYRATNNDFQEFLD

-751 GNGFS
+751 GDGYSIS
-756 SPSGELYTAYR
+756 SGGLYTAYR
-767 SYATAQGSFAK
+767 SYAMEQGSFPK

-795 RTSRGVIV
+795 RTSRGVVV
-803 MGLTLKNE
+803 MGLTLKSE
-811 PAPYYPLRPELPDG
+811 HAPYYPPRPEIPEG
-825 MEVTQA
+825 VEVTQA

>member
-1 MGNALSLFV
+1 MFK
-10 GLAIFIIYLTFDKD
+10 F
-24 IKATNVS
+24 
-31 FPAIAKNQSFPKE
+31 
-44 ETKMKN
+44 
-50 IILSLAKVR
+50 ILSVAKTR

-64 IVFAD
+64 RVFSD
-69 TVEVTSVD
+69 TVEVTSAD
-77 ELKASCLFDHVGAVL
+77 ELKSSCLFDHVGAVL
-92 KDGFRSNKDFV
+92 RDGYRSNKDFV

-144 NMLQKGDKE
+144 NMLPKGDKE

-180 LRRCPYFDKNAKD
+180 LRRCPYFDSNARD

-210 EGEGSLT
+210 EGEGSIT

-228 PADDSTAEYATA
+228 PTSDSTTEHATT
-240 SLPVIGDLFIIPE
+240 SLPLIGDSFLIPE

-258 TVFRKALSLFIRYG
+258 TVFRKAISLFIRYG
-272 IGEEATNIILSF
+272 IGGEAIGKIFSF
-284 AERCEP
+284 AEHCEP

-296 LVAIIESAKGYAE
+296 LNAIIESAKGYAE
-309 NIIKSDGY
+309 DIIKNNDY

-326 NGEYE
+326 KGEYE
-331 PDDYTDVGQA
+331 PDDYTDIGQA
-341 MVFVRVF
+341 KVFEKVF
-348 GNIIRYS
+348 GEVVKFS
-355 PETRYIVY
+355 PETRCLVY
-363 NGVYWEESEEQPR
+363 NGVYWEESDEKAR
-376 LFVQQLTD
+376 LLVHQLTE
-384 LQMQEADFL
+384 LQMQDADYL
-393 LKFFKAE
+393 LKFWETE
-400 LKDAGAGA
+400 LKEAGAG
-408 VLDEKLTP
+408 VGLDEKLTT
-416 KQIALILDAKQKFI
+416 KQITSVLTAKQKVI
-430 YGQYQKAVQYKDF
+430 YEQYQRAVQYKAF
-443 VLKRRQ
+443 VLKRRG
-449 TWTIT
+449 TFAINA
-454 SVLKEA
+454 VVKEA
-460 APHLAIA
+460 APHLAIV
-467 VGRFD
+467 VGTLD
-472 SDTYLLNT
+472 SETYLLNT
-480 TAGTYDLREGADVV
+480 PAGTYDLRKGADVV
-494 YLHKAEDY
+494 YPHKAEDY

-530 QDLKRYV
+530 QDLKSYV

-718 YKIEVPDAVKSVVE
+718 YKIEVPDAVKSVVG
-732 EYRATNNDFKEFLD
+732 EYRATNNDFREFLD

-751 GNGFS
+751 GDGYS
-756 SPSGELYTAYR
+756 IPSGELYTAYR
-767 SYATAQGSFAK
+767 SYATSQGFFPK

-795 RTSRGVIV
+795 RRSRGVVV
-803 MGLTLKNE
+803 MGLTLKTE
-811 PAPYYPLRPELPDG
+811 PAPYYPPRPELPEG
-825 MEVTQA
+825 MEVPVV

>member
-1 MGNALSLFV
+1 
-10 GLAIFIIYLTFDKD
+10 
-24 IKATNVS
+24 
-31 FPAIAKNQSFPKE
+31 
-44 ETKMKN
+44 MKKF
-50 IILSLAKVR
+50 ILSLTKVR

-92 KDGFRSNKDFV
+92 RDGYRSNKDFV

-144 NMLQKGDKE
+144 NMLPKGDKE
-153 PRPKFHVYFPIR
+153 PRPKFHVYFPIK

-180 LRRCPYFDKNAKD
+180 LRRCPYFDSNARD

-210 EGEGSLT
+210 EGERSLT

-228 PADDSTAEYATA
+228 PASDSTAEPVTT
-240 SLPVIGDLFIIPE
+240 SLPIIGDSFVIPE
-253 GQRNT
+253 GRRNT
-258 TVFRKALSLFIRYG
+258 TVFRKAISLFIRYG
-272 IGEEATNIILSF
+272 VGGEVIDKIFSF
-284 AERCEP
+284 AEHCEP

-296 LVAIIESAKGYAE
+296 LNAIIESAKGYAE
-309 NIIKSDGY
+309 EIIKSDSY
-317 IPPEVYSRL
+317 IPPEVYNRL
-326 NGEYE
+326 KGEYE
-331 PDDYTDVGQA
+331 PDDYTDIGQA
-341 MVFVRVF
+341 KVFEKVF
-348 GNIIRYS
+348 GEVVKFS
-355 PETRYIVY
+355 PETRCLVY
-363 NGVYWEESEEQPR
+363 NGVYWEESDEKAR
-376 LFVQQLTD
+376 LLVHQLTE
-384 LQMQEADFL
+384 LQMQDADSL
-393 LKFFKAE
+393 LKFWETE
-400 LKDAGAGA
+400 LKEAGVGAG
-408 VLDEKLTP
+408 LDEKLTT
-416 KQIALILDAKQKFI
+416 KQITSVLTAKQKVI
-430 YGQYQKAVQYKDF
+430 YEQYQRAVQYKAF

-449 TWTIT
+449 TGAIAA
-454 SVLKEA
+454 VLKEA
-460 APHLAIA
+460 APHLAID
-467 VGRFD
+467 VSTLD
-472 SDTYLLNT
+472 SETYLLNT
-480 TAGTYDLREGADVV
+480 PAGTYDLRAGADVV
-494 YLHKAEDY
+494 YPHKAEDY

-530 QDLKRYV
+530 QELKSYV

-732 EYRATNNDFKEFLD
+732 EYRATNNDFQEFLD

-751 GNGFS
+751 GDGYS
-756 SPSGELYTAYR
+756 IPSGELYTAYR
-767 SYATAQGSFAK
+767 SYATSQGFFPK
-778 NKQDF
+778 NKQNF
-783 YSNLERAGFSKH
+783 YSNLERAGFSK
-795 RTSRGVIV
+795 RRVTRGVVV
-803 MGLTLKNE
+803 MGLTLKTE
-811 PAPYYPLRPELPDG
+811 PAPYYPPRPELPEG
-825 MEVTQA
+825 MEVPVV

>member
-1 MGNALSLFV
+1 
-10 GLAIFIIYLTFDKD
+10 
-24 IKATNVS
+24 
-31 FPAIAKNQSFPKE
+31 
-44 ETKMKN
+44 MKKF
-50 IILSLAKVR
+50 ILSLTKVR

-69 TVEVTSVD
+69 TVEVTSAD

-92 KDGFRSNKDFV
+92 RDGYRSNKDFV

-144 NMLQKGDKE
+144 NMLPKGNKE

-180 LRRCPYFDKNAKD
+180 LRRCPYFDSNARD

-210 EGEGSLT
+210 EGEGSIT

-228 PADDSTAEYATA
+228 PTSDSTTEHATA
-240 SLPVIGDLFIIPE
+240 SLPVIGDSFLIPE

-258 TVFRKALSLFIRYG
+258 TVFREAISLFIRYG
-272 IGEEATNIILSF
+272 IGGEAIGKIFSF
-284 AERCEP
+284 AEHCEP

-296 LVAIIESAKGYAE
+296 LNAIIESAKGYAE
-309 NIIKSDGY
+309 EIIKSDSY
-317 IPPEVYSRL
+317 IPPEVYNRL
-326 NGEYE
+326 KGEYE
-331 PDDYTDVGQA
+331 PDDYTDIGQA
-341 MVFVRVF
+341 KVFEKVF
-348 GNIIRYS
+348 GEVVKFS
-355 PETRYIVY
+355 PETRCIVY
-363 NGVYWEESEEQPR
+363 NGVYWEESDEKAR
-376 LFVQQLTD
+376 LLVHQLTE
-384 LQMQEADFL
+384 LQMQDADSL
-393 LKFFKAE
+393 LKFWETE
-400 LKDAGAGA
+400 LKEAGAG
-408 VLDEKLTP
+408 VGLDEKLTT
-416 KQIALILDAKQKFI
+416 KQITSVLTAKQKVI
-430 YGQYQKAVQYKDF
+430 YEQYQRAVQYKAF
-443 VLKRRQ
+443 VLKRRG
-449 TWTIT
+449 TFAINA
-454 SVLKEA
+454 VLKEA
-460 APHLAIA
+460 APHLAIV
-467 VGRFD
+467 VGTLD
-472 SDTYLLNT
+472 SETYLLNT
-480 TAGTYDLREGADVV
+480 PAGTYDLRAGADVV
-494 YLHKAEDY
+494 YPHKAEDY

-530 QDLKRYV
+530 QELKSYV

-617 NGLNTAVLKQLCSTD
+617 NGLNTAVLKQLRSTD

-694 LFKNAGGAILKWIM
+694 LFKSAGGAILKWIM

-718 YKIEVPDAVKSVVE
+718 YKIEAPDAVKSVVE
-732 EYRATNNDFKEFLD
+732 EYRATNNDFQEFLD

-751 GNGFS
+751 GDGYS
-756 SPSGELYTAYR
+756 IPSGELYTAYR
-767 SYATAQGSFAK
+767 SYATSQGFFPK
-778 NKQDF
+778 NKQNF
-783 YSNLERAGFSKH
+783 YSNLERAGFSK
-795 RTSRGVIV
+795 RRVTRGVVV
-803 MGLTLKNE
+803 MGLTLKTE
-811 PAPYYPLRPELPDG
+811 PAPYYPPRPELPEG
-825 MEVTQA
+825 MEVPVV

>member
-1 MGNALSLFV
+1 M
-10 GLAIFIIYLTFDKD
+10 
-24 IKATNVS
+24 
-31 FPAIAKNQSFPKE
+31 
-44 ETKMKN
+44 
-50 IILSLAKVR
+50 
-59 QNPKN
+59 
-64 IVFAD
+64 
-69 TVEVTSVD
+69 
-77 ELKASCLFDHVGAVL
+77 
-92 KDGFRSNKDFV
+92 
-103 TSNVVIMDCDN
+103 
-114 EDDNPETWV
+114 
-123 TPEKVAEDL
+123 L
-132 PGVEFAVVPSRH
+132 P
-144 NMLQKGDKE
+144 KGDKE

-165 DCADIEAYVGLKAEL
+165 DCADIEAYVGLKSEL
-180 LRRCPYFDKNAKD
+180 LRRCPYFDSNARD

-210 EGEGSLT
+210 DGEGSIT
-217 VDDYINSNPLE
+217 VDDYINSNPFE
-228 PADDSTAEYATA
+228 PAYDSTAELVTT
-240 SLPVIGDLFIIPE
+240 SLPVLGDSFVIPE
-253 GQRNT
+253 GRRNT
-258 TVFRKALSLFIRYG
+258 TVFRKAIRLFIRYG
-272 IGEEATNIILSF
+272 ISGVAIGKIFSF
-284 AERCEP
+284 AEHCEP

-309 NIIKSDGY
+309 DTIKRDDY

-326 NGEYE
+326 KGEYE
-331 PDDYTDVGQA
+331 PDDYTDVGEA
-341 MVFVRVF
+341 KVFVEVF

-355 PETRYIVY
+355 PETHYIVY
-363 NGVYWEESEEQPR
+363 NGVHREESKEQAR
-376 LFVQQLTD
+376 IFAQQLTE
-384 LQMQEADFL
+384 LQMVDADSQL
-393 LKFFKAE
+393 LYWKAE
-400 LKDAGAGA
+400 MEEACSGA
-408 VLDEKLTP
+408 VLNEKLTP

-430 YGQYQKAVQYKDF
+430 YGQYQKAVQYKAF

-449 TWTIT
+449 TWTIDA
-454 SVLKEA
+454 VLKEA
-460 APHLAIA
+460 APHLAIV
-467 VGRFD
+467 VGSLD
-472 SDTYLLNT
+472 SETYLLNT
-480 TAGTYDLREGADVV
+480 PAGTYDLRAGADVV
-494 YLHKAEDY
+494 YPHKAEDY

-537 QQLAGLAAI
+537 QQLAGFAAI

-553 LIIAYGEGRNGKS
+553 LIIAYGGGRNGKS

-718 YKIEVPDAVKSVVE
+718 YKIETPDAVKRVVE
-732 EYRATNNDFKEFLD
+732 EYRATNNDFQEFLD
-746 SCCNV
+746 SCCNI
-751 GNGFS
+751 GDGYS
-756 SPSGELYTAYR
+756 IPSGELYTAYR
-767 SYATAQGSFAK
+767 SYATSQGFFPK
-778 NKQDF
+778 NKQNF
-783 YSNLERAGFSKH
+783 YSNLERAGFSK
-795 RTSRGVIV
+795 RRVTRGVVV
-803 MGLTLKNE
+803 MGLTLKTE
-811 PAPYYPLRPELPDG
+811 PAPYYPPRPELPEG
-825 MEVTQA
+825 MEVPVV

>member
-1 MGNALSLFV
+1 
-10 GLAIFIIYLTFDKD
+10 
-24 IKATNVS
+24 
-31 FPAIAKNQSFPKE
+31 
-44 ETKMKN
+44 MKKF
-50 IILSLAKVR
+50 ILSLTKVR

-69 TVEVTSVD
+69 TVEVTSAD

-92 KDGFRSNKDFV
+92 RDGYRSNKDFV

-144 NMLQKGDKE
+144 NMLPKGNKE

-180 LRRCPYFDKNAKD
+180 LRRCPYFDSNARD

-210 EGEGSLT
+210 EGEGSIT

-228 PADDSTAEYATA
+228 PTSDSTTEHATA
-240 SLPVIGDLFIIPE
+240 SLPVIGDSFLIPE

-258 TVFRKALSLFIRYG
+258 TVFREAISLFIRYG
-272 IGEEATNIILSF
+272 IGGEAIGKIFSF
-284 AERCEP
+284 AEHCEP

-296 LVAIIESAKGYAE
+296 LNAIIESAKGYAE
-309 NIIKSDGY
+309 EIIKSDSY
-317 IPPEVYSRL
+317 IPPEVYNRL
-326 NGEYE
+326 KGEYE
-331 PDDYTDVGQA
+331 PDDYTDIGQA
-341 MVFVRVF
+341 KVFEKVF
-348 GNIIRYS
+348 GEVVKFS
-355 PETRYIVY
+355 PETRCIVY
-363 NGVYWEESEEQPR
+363 NGVYWEESDEKAR
-376 LFVQQLTD
+376 LLVHQLTE
-384 LQMQEADFL
+384 LQMQDADSL
-393 LKFFKAE
+393 LKFWETE
-400 LKDAGAGA
+400 LKEAGAG
-408 VLDEKLTP
+408 VGLDEKLTT
-416 KQIALILDAKQKFI
+416 KQITSVLTAKQKVI
-430 YGQYQKAVQYKDF
+430 YEQYQRAVQYKAF
-443 VLKRRQ
+443 VLKRRG
-449 TWTIT
+449 TFAINA
-454 SVLKEA
+454 VLKEA
-460 APHLAIA
+460 APHLAIV
-467 VGRFD
+467 VGTLD
-472 SDTYLLNT
+472 SETYLLNT
-480 TAGTYDLREGADVV
+480 PAGTYDLRAGADVV
-494 YLHKAEDY
+494 YPHKAEDY

-530 QDLKRYV
+530 QELKSYV

-694 LFKNAGGAILKWIM
+694 LFKSAGGAILKWIM

-718 YKIEVPDAVKSVVE
+718 YKIEAPDAVKSVVE
-732 EYRATNNDFKEFLD
+732 EYRATNNDFQEFLD

-751 GNGFS
+751 GDGYS
-756 SPSGELYTAYR
+756 IPSGELYTAYR
-767 SYATAQGSFAK
+767 SYATSQGFFPK
-778 NKQDF
+778 NKQNF
-783 YSNLERAGFSKH
+783 YSNLERAGFSK
-795 RTSRGVIV
+795 RRVTRGVVV
-803 MGLTLKNE
+803 MGLTLKTE
-811 PAPYYPLRPELPDG
+811 PAPYYPPRPELPEG
-825 MEVTQA
+825 MEVPVV

>member
-1 MGNALSLFV
+1 
-10 GLAIFIIYLTFDKD
+10 
-24 IKATNVS
+24 
-31 FPAIAKNQSFPKE
+31 
-44 ETKMKN
+44 MKN

-92 KDGFRSNKDFV
+92 RDGFRSNKDFV

-144 NMLQKGDKE
+144 NMLPKGDKE
-153 PRPKFHVYFPIR
+153 PRPKFHVYFPIM
-165 DCADIEAYVGLKAEL
+165 DCADIEAYVGLKSEL
-180 LRRCPYFDKNAKD
+180 LRRCPYFDSNARD

-210 EGEGSLT
+210 EGEGSIT
-217 VDDYINSNPLE
+217 VDDYINSNPFE
-228 PADDSTAEYATA
+228 HAYDSTAEPVTT
-240 SLPVIGDLFIIPE
+240 SLSVLGDSFFIPE
-253 GQRNT
+253 GRRNT
-258 TVFRKALSLFIRYG
+258 TVFRKAISLFIRYG
-272 IGEEATNIILSF
+272 VGGEVIGKIFSF
-284 AERCEP
+284 AEHCEP

-296 LVAIIESAKGYAE
+296 LVAIIQSAKCYAKDFIE
-309 NIIKSDGY
+309 SDDY
-317 IPPEVYSRL
+317 IPPEVYNRL
-326 NGEYE
+326 KGEYE
-331 PDDYTDVGQA
+331 PHDYTDIGQA
-341 MVFVRVF
+341 EVFEKVF
-348 GNIIRYS
+348 GKIMKFS
-355 PETRYIVY
+355 PETRCIVY
-363 NGVYWEESEEQPR
+363 NGVYWEESDEKAR
-376 LFVQQLTD
+376 LLVHQLTE
-384 LQMQEADFL
+384 LQMQDADSL
-393 LKFFKAE
+393 LKFWETE
-400 LKDAGAGA
+400 LKESGVGAD
-408 VLDEKLTP
+408 LDEKLTT
-416 KQIALILDAKQKFI
+416 KQITSVLTAKQKVI
-430 YGQYQKAVQYKDF
+430 YEQYQRAVQYKAF

-449 TWTIT
+449 TGAIAA
-454 SVLKEA
+454 VLKEA
-460 APHLAIA
+460 VPHLAID
-467 VGRFD
+467 VSMLD
-472 SDTYLLNT
+472 SETYLLNT
-480 TAGTYDLREGADVV
+480 PAGTYDLREGADVV
-494 YLHKAEDY
+494 CPHKAKDY

-732 EYRATNNDFKEFLD
+732 EYRATNNDFQEFLD

-783 YSNLERAGFSKH
+783 YSNLERSGFSKH

>member
-1 MGNALSLFV
+1 MIKTSKQ
-10 GLAIFIIYLTFDKD
+10 LTLVFQQLLKLRR
-24 IKATNVS
+24 VL
-31 FPAIAKNQSFPKE
+31 E
-44 ETKMKN
+44 EEEKMFKF
-50 IILSLAKVR
+50 ILSVAKTR

-92 KDGFRSNKDFV
+92 RDGYRSNKDFV

-123 TPEKVAEDL
+123 TPETVAEDL

-144 NMLQKGDKE
+144 NMLPKGDKE

-180 LRRCPYFDKNAKD
+180 LRRCPYFDSNARD

-210 EGEGSLT
+210 EGEGSIT
-217 VDDYINSNPLE
+217 VDDYINSNPFE
-228 PADDSTAEYATA
+228 HAYDSTAEPVTN
-240 SLPVIGDLFIIPE
+240 SLSVLGDSFVIPE
-253 GQRNT
+253 GRRNT
-258 TVFRKALSLFIRYG
+258 TVFRKAIRLFIRYG
-272 IGEEATNIILSF
+272 IGDEAISNIFSV
-284 AERCEP
+284 AARCEP

-296 LVAIIESAKGYAE
+296 LNAIIESAKGYAE
-309 NIIKSDGY
+309 DIIKNNDY

-326 NGEYE
+326 KGEYE
-331 PDDYTDVGQA
+331 PDDYTDIGQA
-341 MVFVRVF
+341 KVFEKVF
-348 GNIIRYS
+348 GEVVKFS
-355 PETRYIVY
+355 PETRCLVY
-363 NGVYWEESEEQPR
+363 NGVYWEESDEKAR
-376 LFVQQLTD
+376 LLVHQLTE
-384 LQMQEADFL
+384 LQMQDADSL
-393 LKFFKAE
+393 LKFWETE
-400 LKDAGAGA
+400 LKEAGAG
-408 VLDEKLTP
+408 VGLDEKLTT
-416 KQIALILDAKQKFI
+416 KQITSVLTAKQKVI
-430 YGQYQKAVQYKDF
+430 YEQYQRAVQYKAF
-443 VLKRRQ
+443 VLKRRG
-449 TWTIT
+449 TFAINA
-454 SVLKEA
+454 VLKEA
-460 APHLAIA
+460 APHLAIV
-467 VGRFD
+467 VGTLD
-472 SDTYLLNT
+472 SETYLLNT
-480 TAGTYDLREGADVV
+480 PAGTYDLRAGADVV
-494 YLHKAEDY
+494 YPHKAEDY

-530 QDLKRYV
+530 QDLKSYV

-642 PFSFIPTHL
+642 PFSFMPTHL

-732 EYRATNNDFKEFLD
+732 EYRATNNDFQEFLD
-746 SCCNV
+746 ACCNV
-751 GNGFS
+751 GDRFS

-767 SYATAQGSFAK
+767 TYATAQGSFAK

-803 MGLTLKNE
+803 MGLTLKTE
-811 PAPYYPLRPELPDG
+811 PAPYYPPRPELPEG
-825 MEVTQA
+825 MEVPVV

>member
-1 MGNALSLFV
+1 MFK
-10 GLAIFIIYLTFDKD
+10 F
-24 IKATNVS
+24 
-31 FPAIAKNQSFPKE
+31 
-44 ETKMKN
+44 
-50 IILSLAKVR
+50 ILSVAKTR

-64 IVFAD
+64 RVFSD
-69 TVEVTSVD
+69 TVEVTSAD
-77 ELKASCLFDHVGAVL
+77 ELKSSCLFDHVGAVL
-92 KDGFRSNKDFV
+92 RDGYRSNKDFV

-144 NMLQKGDKE
+144 NMLPKGDKE

-165 DCADIEAYVGLKAEL
+165 DCADIEAYVGLKSEL
-180 LRRCPYFDKNAKD
+180 LRRCPYFDSNARD

-210 EGEGSLT
+210 EGEGSIT
-217 VDDYINSNPLE
+217 VDDYINSNPFE
-228 PADDSTAEYATA
+228 PAYDSTAEPVTT
-240 SLPVIGDLFIIPE
+240 SLPVLGDSFVIPE
-253 GQRNT
+253 GRRNT
-258 TVFRKALSLFIRYG
+258 TVFRKAISLFIRYG
-272 IGEEATNIILSF
+272 IGDEAISNIFSV
-284 AERCEP
+284 AARCEP

-296 LVAIIESAKGYAE
+296 LNAIIESAKGYAE
-309 NIIKSDGY
+309 DIIKNNDY

-326 NGEYE
+326 KGEYE
-331 PDDYTDVGQA
+331 PDDYTDIGQA
-341 MVFVRVF
+341 KVFEKVF
-348 GNIIRYS
+348 GEVVKFS
-355 PETRYIVY
+355 PETRCLVY
-363 NGVYWEESEEQPR
+363 NGVYWEESDEKAR
-376 LFVQQLTD
+376 LLVHQLTE
-384 LQMQEADFL
+384 LQMQDADSL
-393 LKFFKAE
+393 LKFWETE
-400 LKDAGAGA
+400 LKEAGAG
-408 VLDEKLTP
+408 VGLDEKLTT
-416 KQIALILDAKQKFI
+416 KQIASVLTAKQKVI
-430 YGQYQKAVQYKDF
+430 YEQYQRAVQYKAF
-443 VLKRRQ
+443 VLKRRG
-449 TWTIT
+449 TFAINA
-454 SVLKEA
+454 VLKEA
-460 APHLAIA
+460 APHLAIV
-467 VGRFD
+467 VGTLD
-472 SDTYLLNT
+472 SETYSLNT
-480 TAGTYDLREGADVV
+480 PVGTYDLRKGADVV
-494 YLHKAEDY
+494 YPHKAEDY

-513 EGMELWEAMLD
+513 EGMGLWEAMLD

-530 QDLKRYV
+530 QDLKSYV

-732 EYRATNNDFKEFLD
+732 EYRATNNDFQEFLD

-751 GNGFS
+751 GDGYS
-756 SPSGELYTAYR
+756 IPSGELYTAYR
-767 SYATAQGSFAK
+767 SYATSQGFFPK
-778 NKQDF
+778 NKQNF
-783 YSNLERAGFSKH
+783 YSNLERAGFSK
-795 RTSRGVIV
+795 RRVTRGVVV
-803 MGLTLKNE
+803 MGLTLKTE
-811 PAPYYPLRPELPDG
+811 PAPYYPPRPELPEG
-825 MEVTQA
+825 MEVPVV

>member
-1 MGNALSLFV
+1 MFK
-10 GLAIFIIYLTFDKD
+10 F
-24 IKATNVS
+24 
-31 FPAIAKNQSFPKE
+31 
-44 ETKMKN
+44 
-50 IILSLAKVR
+50 ILSVAKTR

-69 TVEVTSVD
+69 TVEVTSAD

-92 KDGFRSNKDFV
+92 RDGYRSNKDFV

-123 TPEKVAEDL
+123 TPETVAEDL

-144 NMLQKGDKE
+144 NMLPKGDKE

-165 DCADIEAYVGLKAEL
+165 DCADIEAYVGLKSEL
-180 LRRCPYFDKNAKD
+180 LRRCPYFDSNARD

-210 EGEGSLT
+210 EGEGSIT

-228 PADDSTAEYATA
+228 PTSDSTTEHATT
-240 SLPVIGDLFIIPE
+240 SLPLIGDSFLIPE

-258 TVFRKALSLFIRYG
+258 TVFRKAISLFIRYG
-272 IGEEATNIILSF
+272 IGGEAIGKIFSF
-284 AERCEP
+284 AEHCEP

-296 LVAIIESAKGYAE
+296 LNAIIESAKGYAE
-309 NIIKSDGY
+309 DIIKNNDY

-326 NGEYE
+326 KGEYE
-331 PDDYTDVGQA
+331 PDDYTDIGQA
-341 MVFVRVF
+341 KVFEKVF
-348 GNIIRYS
+348 GEVVKFS
-355 PETRYIVY
+355 PETRCLVY
-363 NGVYWEESEEQPR
+363 KGVYWEESDEKAR
-376 LFVQQLTD
+376 LLVHQLTE
-384 LQMQEADFL
+384 LQMQDADYL
-393 LKFFKAE
+393 LKFWETE
-400 LKDAGAGA
+400 LKEAGAG
-408 VLDEKLTP
+408 VGLDEKLTT
-416 KQIALILDAKQKFI
+416 KQITSVLTAKQKVI
-430 YGQYQKAVQYKDF
+430 YEQYQRAVQYKAF
-443 VLKRRQ
+443 VLKRRG
-449 TWTIT
+449 TFAINA
-454 SVLKEA
+454 VVKEA
-460 APHLAIA
+460 APHLAIV
-467 VGRFD
+467 VGTLD
-472 SDTYLLNT
+472 SETYLLNT
-480 TAGTYDLREGADVV
+480 PAGTYDLRKGADVV
-494 YLHKAEDY
+494 YPHKAEDY

-530 QDLKRYV
+530 QDLKSYV

-718 YKIEVPDAVKSVVE
+718 YKIEVPDAVKSVVV
-732 EYRATNNDFKEFLD
+732 EYRATNNDFREFLD

-751 GNGFS
+751 GDGYS
-756 SPSGELYTAYR
+756 IPSGELYTAYR
-767 SYATAQGSFAK
+767 SYATSQGFFPK

-795 RTSRGVIV
+795 RRSRGVVV
-803 MGLTLKNE
+803 MGLTLKTE
-811 PAPYYPLRPELPDG
+811 PAPYYPPRPELPEG
-825 MEVTQA
+825 MEVPVV

>member
-1 MGNALSLFV
+1 
-10 GLAIFIIYLTFDKD
+10 
-24 IKATNVS
+24 
-31 FPAIAKNQSFPKE
+31 
-44 ETKMKN
+44 MKKF
-50 IILSLAKVR
+50 ILSLTKVR

-92 KDGFRSNKDFV
+92 RDGYRSNKDFV

-144 NMLQKGDKE
+144 NMLPKGDKE

-165 DCADIEAYVGLKAEL
+165 DCADIEAYVGLKDEL
-180 LRRCPYFDKNAKD
+180 LRRCPYFDSNARD

-210 EGEGSLT
+210 EGERSLT

-228 PADDSTAEYATA
+228 PASDSTAEPVTT
-240 SLPVIGDLFIIPE
+240 SLPIIGDSFVIPE
-253 GQRNT
+253 GRRNT
-258 TVFRKALSLFIRYG
+258 TVFRKAIRLFIRYG
-272 IGEEATNIILSF
+272 IGDEAISNIFSV
-284 AERCEP
+284 AARCEP

-296 LVAIIESAKGYAE
+296 LNAIIESAKGYAE
-309 NIIKSDGY
+309 DIIKNNDY

-326 NGEYE
+326 KGEYE
-331 PDDYTDVGQA
+331 PDDYTDIGQA
-341 MVFVRVF
+341 KVFEKVF
-348 GNIIRYS
+348 GEVVKFS
-355 PETRYIVY
+355 PETRCLVY
-363 NGVYWEESEEQPR
+363 NGVYWEESDEKAR
-376 LFVQQLTD
+376 LLVHQLTE
-384 LQMQEADFL
+384 LQMQDADSL
-393 LKFFKAE
+393 LKFWETE
-400 LKDAGAGA
+400 LKEAGVGAG
-408 VLDEKLTP
+408 LDEKLTT
-416 KQIALILDAKQKFI
+416 KQITSVLTAKQKVI
-430 YGQYQKAVQYKDF
+430 YEQYQRAVQYKAF

-449 TWTIT
+449 TGAIAA
-454 SVLKEA
+454 VLKEA
-460 APHLAIA
+460 APHLAID
-467 VGRFD
+467 VSTLD
-472 SDTYLLNT
+472 SETYLLNT
-480 TAGTYDLREGADVV
+480 PAGTYDLRAGADVV
-494 YLHKAEDY
+494 YPHKAEDY

-530 QDLKRYV
+530 QDLKSYV

-732 EYRATNNDFKEFLD
+732 EYRATNNDFQEFLD

-751 GNGFS
+751 GDGYS
-756 SPSGELYTAYR
+756 IPSGELYTAYR
-767 SYATAQGSFAK
+767 SYATSQGFFPK
-778 NKQDF
+778 NKQNF
-783 YSNLERAGFSKH
+783 YSNLERAGFSK
-795 RTSRGVIV
+795 RRVTRGVVV
-803 MGLTLKNE
+803 MGLTLKTE
-811 PAPYYPLRPELPDG
+811 PAPYYPPRPELPEG
-825 MEVTQA
+825 MEVPVV

>member
-1 MGNALSLFV
+1 
-10 GLAIFIIYLTFDKD
+10 
-24 IKATNVS
+24 
-31 FPAIAKNQSFPKE
+31 
-44 ETKMKN
+44 MKKF
-50 IILSLAKVR
+50 ILSLAKTR
-59 QNPKN
+59 QNPQN

-69 TVEVTSVD
+69 TVEVACVD
-77 ELKASCLFDHVGAVL
+77 EIKASCLFDHVGAVL
-92 KDGFRSNKDFV
+92 RDGYRSNKDFV

-144 NMLQKGDKE
+144 NMLPKGNKE

-180 LRRCPYFDKNAKD
+180 LRRCPYFDSNARD

-210 EGEGSLT
+210 EGEGSIT

-228 PADDSTAEYATA
+228 PTSDSTTEHATA
-240 SLPVIGDLFIIPE
+240 SLPVIGDSFLIPE

-258 TVFRKALSLFIRYG
+258 TVFREAISLFIRYG
-272 IGEEATNIILSF
+272 IGGEAIGKIFSF
-284 AERCEP
+284 AEHCEP

-296 LVAIIESAKGYAE
+296 LNAIIESAKGYAE
-309 NIIKSDGY
+309 EIIKSDSY
-317 IPPEVYSRL
+317 IPPEVYNRL
-326 NGEYE
+326 KGEYE
-331 PDDYTDVGQA
+331 PDDYTDIGQA
-341 MVFVRVF
+341 KVFEKVF
-348 GNIIRYS
+348 GEVVKFS
-355 PETRYIVY
+355 PETRCIVY
-363 NGVYWEESEEQPR
+363 NGVYWEESDEKAR
-376 LFVQQLTD
+376 LLVHQLTE
-384 LQMQEADFL
+384 LQMQDADSL
-393 LKFFKAE
+393 LKFWETE
-400 LKDAGAGA
+400 LKEAGAG
-408 VLDEKLTP
+408 VGLDEKLTT
-416 KQIALILDAKQKFI
+416 KQITSVLTAKQKVI
-430 YGQYQKAVQYKDF
+430 YEQYQRAVQYKAF
-443 VLKRRQ
+443 VLKRRG
-449 TWTIT
+449 TFAINA
-454 SVLKEA
+454 VLKEA
-460 APHLAIA
+460 APHLAIV
-467 VGRFD
+467 VGTLD
-472 SDTYLLNT
+472 SETYLLNT
-480 TAGTYDLREGADVV
+480 PAGTYDLRAGADVV
-494 YLHKAEDY
+494 YPHKAEDY

-530 QDLKRYV
+530 QELKSYV

-708 DGSKMVIENG
+708 DGSKMVIENS
-718 YKIEVPDAVKSVVE
+718 YKIEAPDAVKSVVE
-732 EYRATNNDFKEFLD
+732 EYRATNNDFQEFLD

-751 GNGFS
+751 GDGYS
-756 SPSGELYTAYR
+756 IPSGELYTAYR
-767 SYATAQGSFAK
+767 SYATSQGFFPK

-795 RTSRGVIV
+795 RRSRGVAV

-811 PAPYYPLRPELPDG
+811 PAPYYPPRPELPEG
-825 MEVTQA
+825 MEVPVV

>member
-1 MGNALSLFV
+1 
-10 GLAIFIIYLTFDKD
+10 
-24 IKATNVS
+24 
-31 FPAIAKNQSFPKE
+31 
-44 ETKMKN
+44 MKKF
-50 IILSLAKVR
+50 ILSLTKVR

-69 TVEVTSVD
+69 TVEVTSAD

-92 KDGFRSNKDFV
+92 RDGYRSNKDFV

-144 NMLQKGDKE
+144 NMLPKGDKE

-165 DCADIEAYVGLKAEL
+165 DCADIEAYVGLKDEL
-180 LRRCPYFDKNAKD
+180 LRRCPYFDSNARD

-210 EGEGSLT
+210 EGERSLT

-228 PADDSTAEYATA
+228 PASDSTAEPVTT
-240 SLPVIGDLFIIPE
+240 SLPIIGDSFVIPE
-253 GQRNT
+253 GRRNT
-258 TVFRKALSLFIRYG
+258 TVFRKAIRLFIRYG
-272 IGEEATNIILSF
+272 IGDEAISNIFSV
-284 AERCEP
+284 AARCEP

-296 LVAIIESAKGYAE
+296 LNAIIESAKGYAE
-309 NIIKSDGY
+309 DIIKNNDY

-326 NGEYE
+326 KGEYE
-331 PDDYTDVGQA
+331 PDDYTDIGQA
-341 MVFVRVF
+341 KVFEKVF
-348 GNIIRYS
+348 GEVVKFS
-355 PETRYIVY
+355 PETRCLVY
-363 NGVYWEESEEQPR
+363 NGVYWEESDEKAR
-376 LFVQQLTD
+376 LLVHQLTE
-384 LQMQEADFL
+384 LQMQDADSL
-393 LKFFKAE
+393 LKFWETE
-400 LKDAGAGA
+400 LKEAGVGAG
-408 VLDEKLTP
+408 LDEKLTT
-416 KQIALILDAKQKFI
+416 KQITSVLTAKQKVI
-430 YGQYQKAVQYKDF
+430 YEQYQRAVQYKAF

-449 TWTIT
+449 TGAIAA
-454 SVLKEA
+454 VLKEA
-460 APHLAIA
+460 APHLAID
-467 VGRFD
+467 VSTLD
-472 SDTYLLNT
+472 SETYLLNT
-480 TAGTYDLREGADVV
+480 PAGTYDLRAGADVV
-494 YLHKAEDY
+494 YPHKAEDY

-530 QDLKRYV
+530 QDLKSYV

-732 EYRATNNDFKEFLD
+732 EYRATNNDFREFLD

-751 GNGFS
+751 GDGYS
-756 SPSGELYTAYR
+756 IPSGELYTAYR
-767 SYATAQGSFAK
+767 SYATSQGFFPK

-795 RTSRGVIV
+795 RRSRGVVV

-811 PAPYYPLRPELPDG
+811 PAPYYPPRPELPEG
-825 MEVTQA
+825 MEVPVV

>member
-1 MGNALSLFV
+1 MFK
-10 GLAIFIIYLTFDKD
+10 F
-24 IKATNVS
+24 
-31 FPAIAKNQSFPKE
+31 
-44 ETKMKN
+44 
-50 IILSLAKVR
+50 ILSVAKTR

-64 IVFAD
+64 RVFSD
-69 TVEVTSVD
+69 TVEVTSAD
-77 ELKASCLFDHVGAVL
+77 ELKSSCLFDHVGAVL
-92 KDGFRSNKDFV
+92 RDGYRSNKDFV

-144 NMLQKGDKE
+144 NMLPKGDKE

-180 LRRCPYFDKNAKD
+180 LRRCPYFDSNARD

-210 EGEGSLT
+210 EGEGSIT

-228 PADDSTAEYATA
+228 PTSDSTTEHATT
-240 SLPVIGDLFIIPE
+240 SLPLIGDSFLIPE

-258 TVFRKALSLFIRYG
+258 TVFRKAISLFIRYG
-272 IGEEATNIILSF
+272 IGGEAIGKIFSF
-284 AERCEP
+284 AEHCEP

-296 LVAIIESAKGYAE
+296 LNAIIESAKGYAE
-309 NIIKSDGY
+309 DIIKNNDY

-326 NGEYE
+326 KGEYE
-331 PDDYTDVGQA
+331 PDDYTDIGQA
-341 MVFVRVF
+341 KVFEKVF
-348 GNIIRYS
+348 GEVVKFS
-355 PETRYIVY
+355 PETRCLVY
-363 NGVYWEESEEQPR
+363 KGVYWEESDEKAR
-376 LFVQQLTD
+376 LLVHQLTE
-384 LQMQEADFL
+384 LQMQDADYL
-393 LKFFKAE
+393 LKFWETE
-400 LKDAGAGA
+400 LKEAGAG
-408 VLDEKLTP
+408 VGLDEKLTT
-416 KQIALILDAKQKFI
+416 KQITSVLTAKQKVI
-430 YGQYQKAVQYKDF
+430 YEQYQRAVQYKAF
-443 VLKRRQ
+443 VLKRRG
-449 TWTIT
+449 TFAINA
-454 SVLKEA
+454 VVKEA
-460 APHLAIA
+460 APHLAIV
-467 VGRFD
+467 VGTLD
-472 SDTYLLNT
+472 SETYLLNT
-480 TAGTYDLREGADVV
+480 PAGTYDLRKGADVV
-494 YLHKAEDY
+494 YPHKAEDY

-530 QDLKRYV
+530 QDLKSYV

-732 EYRATNNDFKEFLD
+732 EYRATNNDFREFLD

-751 GNGFS
+751 GDGYS
-756 SPSGELYTAYR
+756 IPSGELYTAYR
-767 SYATAQGSFAK
+767 SYATSQGFFPK

-795 RTSRGVIV
+795 RRSRGVVV
-803 MGLTLKNE
+803 MGLTLKTE
-811 PAPYYPLRPELPDG
+811 PAPYYPPRPELPEG
-825 MEVTQA
+825 MEVPVV

>member
-1 MGNALSLFV
+1 
-10 GLAIFIIYLTFDKD
+10 
-24 IKATNVS
+24 
-31 FPAIAKNQSFPKE
+31 
-44 ETKMKN
+44 MKKF
-50 IILSLAKVR
+50 ILSLTKVR

-92 KDGFRSNKDFV
+92 RDGYRSNKDFV

-144 NMLQKGDKE
+144 NMLPKGDKE

-165 DCADIEAYVGLKAEL
+165 DCADIEAYVGLKDEL

-210 EGEGSLT
+210 EGERSLT

-228 PADDSTAEYATA
+228 PASDSTAEPVTT
-240 SLPVIGDLFIIPE
+240 SLPIIGDSFVIPE
-253 GQRNT
+253 GRRNT
-258 TVFRKALSLFIRYG
+258 TVFRKAIRLFIRYG
-272 IGEEATNIILSF
+272 IGDEAISNIFSV
-284 AERCEP
+284 AARCEP

-296 LVAIIESAKGYAE
+296 LNAIIESAKGYAE
-309 NIIKSDGY
+309 DIIKNNDY

-326 NGEYE
+326 KGEYE
-331 PDDYTDVGQA
+331 PDDYTDIGQA
-341 MVFVRVF
+341 KVFEKVF
-348 GNIIRYS
+348 GEVVKFS
-355 PETRYIVY
+355 PETRCLVY
-363 NGVYWEESEEQPR
+363 NGVYWEESDEKAR
-376 LFVQQLTD
+376 LLVHQLTE
-384 LQMQEADFL
+384 LQMQDADSL
-393 LKFFKAE
+393 LKFWETE
-400 LKDAGAGA
+400 LKEAGVGAG
-408 VLDEKLTP
+408 LDEKLTT
-416 KQIALILDAKQKFI
+416 KQITSVLTAKQKVI
-430 YGQYQKAVQYKDF
+430 YEQYQRAVQYKAF

-449 TWTIT
+449 TGAIAA
-454 SVLKEA
+454 VLKEA
-460 APHLAIA
+460 APHLAID
-467 VGRFD
+467 VSTLD
-472 SDTYLLNT
+472 SETYLLNT
-480 TAGTYDLREGADVV
+480 PAGTYDLRAGADVV
-494 YLHKAEDY
+494 YPHKAEDY

-530 QDLKRYV
+530 QDLKSYV

-732 EYRATNNDFKEFLD
+732 EYRATNNDFQEFLD

-751 GNGFS
+751 GDGYS
-756 SPSGELYTAYR
+756 IPSGELYTAYR
-767 SYATAQGSFAK
+767 SYATSQGFFPK
-778 NKQDF
+778 NKQNF
-783 YSNLERAGFSKH
+783 YSNLERAGFSK
-795 RTSRGVIV
+795 RRVTRGVVV
-803 MGLTLKNE
+803 MGLTLKTE
-811 PAPYYPLRPELPDG
+811 PAPYYPPRPELPEG
-825 MEVTQA
+825 MEVPVV

>member
-1 MGNALSLFV
+1 
-10 GLAIFIIYLTFDKD
+10 
-24 IKATNVS
+24 
-31 FPAIAKNQSFPKE
+31 
-44 ETKMKN
+44 MKKF
-50 IILSLAKVR
+50 ILSLTKVR

-69 TVEVTSVD
+69 TVEVTSAD

-92 KDGFRSNKDFV
+92 RDGYRSNKDFV

-144 NMLQKGDKE
+144 NMLPKGDKE
-153 PRPKFHVYFPIR
+153 PRPKFHVYFPIK

-180 LRRCPYFDKNAKD
+180 LRRCPYFDSNARD

-210 EGEGSLT
+210 EGERSLT

-228 PADDSTAEYATA
+228 PASDSTAEPVTT
-240 SLPVIGDLFIIPE
+240 SLPIIGDSFVIPE
-253 GQRNT
+253 GRRNT
-258 TVFRKALSLFIRYG
+258 TVFRKAIRLFIRYG
-272 IGEEATNIILSF
+272 IGGEAIGNIFSV
-284 AERCEP
+284 AARCEP

-296 LVAIIESAKGYAE
+296 LNAIIESAKGYAE
-309 NIIKSDGY
+309 EIIKSDSY

-326 NGEYE
+326 KGEYE
-331 PDDYTDVGQA
+331 PDDYTDIGQA
-341 MVFVRVF
+341 KVFEKVF
-348 GNIIRYS
+348 GEVVKFS
-355 PETRYIVY
+355 PETRCLVY
-363 NGVYWEESEEQPR
+363 NGVYWEESDEKAR
-376 LFVQQLTD
+376 LLVHQLTE
-384 LQMQEADFL
+384 LQMQDADSL
-393 LKFFKAE
+393 LKFWETE
-400 LKDAGAGA
+400 LKEAGAG
-408 VLDEKLTP
+408 VGLDEKLTT
-416 KQIALILDAKQKFI
+416 KQITSVLTAKQKVI
-430 YGQYQKAVQYKDF
+430 YEQYQRAVQYKAF
-443 VLKRRQ
+443 VLKRRG
-449 TWTIT
+449 TFAINA
-454 SVLKEA
+454 VVKEA
-460 APHLAIA
+460 APHLAIV
-467 VGRFD
+467 VGTLD
-472 SDTYLLNT
+472 SETYLLNT
-480 TAGTYDLREGADVV
+480 PAGTYDLRAGADVV
-494 YLHKAEDY
+494 YPHKAEDY

-530 QDLKRYV
+530 QELKSYV

-694 LFKNAGGAILKWIM
+694 LFKSAGGAILKWIM

-718 YKIEVPDAVKSVVE
+718 YKIEAPDAVKSVVE
-732 EYRATNNDFKEFLD
+732 EYRATNNDFQEFLD

-751 GNGFS
+751 GDGYS
-756 SPSGELYTAYR
+756 IPSGELYTAYR
-767 SYATAQGSFAK
+767 SYATSQGFFPK

-795 RTSRGVIV
+795 RRSRGVAV

-811 PAPYYPLRPELPDG
+811 PAPYYPPRPELPEG
-825 MEVTQA
+825 MEVPVV

>member
-1 MGNALSLFV
+1 
-10 GLAIFIIYLTFDKD
+10 
-24 IKATNVS
+24 
-31 FPAIAKNQSFPKE
+31 
-44 ETKMKN
+44 MKKF
-50 IILSLAKVR
+50 ILSLTKVR

-92 KDGFRSNKDFV
+92 RDGYRSNKDFV

-144 NMLQKGDKE
+144 NMLPKGDKE

-165 DCADIEAYVGLKAEL
+165 DCADIEAYVGLKDEL
-180 LRRCPYFDKNAKD
+180 LRRCPYFDSNARD

-210 EGEGSLT
+210 EGERSLT

-228 PADDSTAEYATA
+228 PASDSTAEPVTT
-240 SLPVIGDLFIIPE
+240 SLPIIGDSFVIPE
-253 GQRNT
+253 GRRNT
-258 TVFRKALSLFIRYG
+258 TVFRKAIRLFIRYG
-272 IGEEATNIILSF
+272 IGDEAISNIFSV
-284 AERCEP
+284 AARCEP

-296 LVAIIESAKGYAE
+296 LNAIIESAKGYAE
-309 NIIKSDGY
+309 EIIKNNDY

-326 NGEYE
+326 KGEYE
-331 PDDYTDVGQA
+331 PDDYTDIGQA
-341 MVFVRVF
+341 KVFEKVF
-348 GNIIRYS
+348 GEVVKFS
-355 PETRYIVY
+355 PETRCLVY
-363 NGVYWEESEEQPR
+363 NGVYWEESDEKAR
-376 LFVQQLTD
+376 LLVHQLTE
-384 LQMQEADFL
+384 LQMQDADYL
-393 LKFFKAE
+393 LKFWETE
-400 LKDAGAGA
+400 LKEAGAG
-408 VLDEKLTP
+408 VGLDEKLTT
-416 KQIALILDAKQKFI
+416 KQITSVLTAKQKVI
-430 YGQYQKAVQYKDF
+430 YEQYQRAVQYKAF
-443 VLKRRQ
+443 VLKRRG
-449 TWTIT
+449 TFAINA
-454 SVLKEA
+454 VVKEA
-460 APHLAIA
+460 APHLAIV
-467 VGRFD
+467 VGTLD
-472 SDTYLLNT
+472 SETYLLNT
-480 TAGTYDLREGADVV
+480 PAGTYDLRKGADVV
-494 YLHKAEDY
+494 YPHKAEDY

-530 QDLKRYV
+530 QDLKSYV

-732 EYRATNNDFKEFLD
+732 EYRATNNDFREFLD

-751 GNGFS
+751 GDGYS
-756 SPSGELYTAYR
+756 IPSGELYTAYR
-767 SYATAQGSFAK
+767 SYATSQGFFPK

-795 RTSRGVIV
+795 RRSRGVVV
-803 MGLTLKNE
+803 MGLTLKTE
-811 PAPYYPLRPELPDG
+811 PAPYYPPRPELPEG
-825 MEVTQA
+825 MEVPVV

>member
-1 MGNALSLFV
+1 
-10 GLAIFIIYLTFDKD
+10 
-24 IKATNVS
+24 
-31 FPAIAKNQSFPKE
+31 
-44 ETKMKN
+44 MKKF
-50 IILSLAKVR
+50 ILSLTKVR

-69 TVEVTSVD
+69 TVEVTSAD

-92 KDGFRSNKDFV
+92 RDGYRSNKDFV

-144 NMLQKGDKE
+144 NMLPKGDKE

-180 LRRCPYFDKNAKD
+180 LRRCPYFDSNARD

-210 EGEGSLT
+210 EGEGSIT

-228 PADDSTAEYATA
+228 PTSDSTTEHATA
-240 SLPVIGDLFIIPE
+240 SLPVIGDSFLIPE

-258 TVFRKALSLFIRYG
+258 TVFREAISLFIRYG
-272 IGEEATNIILSF
+272 IGGEAIGKIFSF
-284 AERCEP
+284 AEHCEP

-296 LVAIIESAKGYAE
+296 LNAIIESAKGYAE
-309 NIIKSDGY
+309 EIIKSDSY
-317 IPPEVYSRL
+317 IPPEVYNRL
-326 NGEYE
+326 KGEYE
-331 PDDYTDVGQA
+331 PDDYTDIGQA
-341 MVFVRVF
+341 KVFEKVF
-348 GNIIRYS
+348 GEVVKFS
-355 PETRYIVY
+355 PETRCIVY
-363 NGVYWEESEEQPR
+363 NGVYWEESDEKAR
-376 LFVQQLTD
+376 LLVHQLTE
-384 LQMQEADFL
+384 LQMQDADSL
-393 LKFFKAE
+393 LKFWETA
-400 LKDAGAGA
+400 LKEAGGGA
-408 VLDEKLTP
+408 VLDEMLTT
-416 KQIALILDAKQKFI
+416 KQITSVLTAKQKVI
-430 YGQYQKAVQYKDF
+430 YEQYQRAVQYKAF
-443 VLKRRQ
+443 VLKRRG
-449 TWTIT
+449 TFAINA
-454 SVLKEA
+454 VLKEA
-460 APHLAIA
+460 APHLAIV
-467 VGRFD
+467 VGTLD
-472 SDTYLLNT
+472 SETYLLNT
-480 TAGTYDLREGADVV
+480 PAGTYDIRAGADVV
-494 YLHKAEDY
+494 YPHKAEDY

-530 QDLKRYV
+530 QDLKSYV

-694 LFKNAGGAILKWIM
+694 LFKSAGGAILKWIM

-718 YKIEVPDAVKSVVE
+718 YKIEAPDAVKSVVE
-732 EYRATNNDFKEFLD
+732 EYRATNNDFQEFLD

-751 GNGFS
+751 GDGYS
-756 SPSGELYTAYR
+756 IPSGELYTAYR
-767 SYATAQGSFAK
+767 SYATSQGFFPK
-778 NKQDF
+778 NKQNF
-783 YSNLERAGFSKH
+783 YSNLERAGFSK
-795 RTSRGVIV
+795 RRVTRGVVV
-803 MGLTLKNE
+803 MGLTLKTE
-811 PAPYYPLRPELPDG
+811 PAPYYPPRPELPEG
-825 MEVTQA
+825 MEVPVV

>member
-1 MGNALSLFV
+1 
-10 GLAIFIIYLTFDKD
+10 
-24 IKATNVS
+24 
-31 FPAIAKNQSFPKE
+31 
-44 ETKMKN
+44 MKKF
-50 IILSLAKVR
+50 ILSLTKVR

-69 TVEVTSVD
+69 TVEVTSAD

-92 KDGFRSNKDFV
+92 RDGYRSNKDFV

-144 NMLQKGDKE
+144 NMLPKGNKE

-180 LRRCPYFDKNAKD
+180 LRRCPYFDSNARD

-210 EGEGSLT
+210 EGEGSIT

-228 PADDSTAEYATA
+228 PTSDSTTEHATA
-240 SLPVIGDLFIIPE
+240 SLPVIGDSFLIPE

-258 TVFRKALSLFIRYG
+258 TVFREAISLFIRYG
-272 IGEEATNIILSF
+272 IGGEAIGKIFSF
-284 AERCEP
+284 AEHCEP

-296 LVAIIESAKGYAE
+296 LNAIIESAKGYAE
-309 NIIKSDGY
+309 EIIKSDSY
-317 IPPEVYSRL
+317 IPPEVYNRL
-326 NGEYE
+326 KGEYE
-331 PDDYTDVGQA
+331 PDDYTDIGQA
-341 MVFVRVF
+341 KVFEKVF
-348 GNIIRYS
+348 GEVVKFS
-355 PETRYIVY
+355 PETRCIVY
-363 NGVYWEESEEQPR
+363 NGVYWEESDEKAR
-376 LFVQQLTD
+376 LLVHQLTE
-384 LQMQEADFL
+384 LQMQDADSL
-393 LKFFKAE
+393 LKFWETE
-400 LKDAGAGA
+400 LKEAGAG
-408 VLDEKLTP
+408 VGLDEKLTT
-416 KQIALILDAKQKFI
+416 KQITSVLTAKQKVI
-430 YGQYQKAVQYKDF
+430 YEQYQRAVQYKAF
-443 VLKRRQ
+443 VLKRRG
-449 TWTIT
+449 TFAINA
-454 SVLKEA
+454 VLKEA
-460 APHLAIA
+460 APHLAIV
-467 VGRFD
+467 VGTLD
-472 SDTYLLNT
+472 SETYLLNT
-480 TAGTYDLREGADVV
+480 PAGTYDLRAGADVV
-494 YLHKAEDY
+494 YPHKAEDY

-530 QDLKRYV
+530 QELKSYV

-694 LFKNAGGAILKWIM
+694 LFKSAGGAILKWIM

-718 YKIEVPDAVKSVVE
+718 YKIEAPDAVKSVVE
-732 EYRATNNDFKEFLD
+732 EYRATNNDFQEFLD

-751 GNGFS
+751 GDGYSF
-756 SPSGELYTAYR
+756 PSGELYTAYR
-767 SYATAQGSFAK
+767 SYATSQGFFPK
-778 NKQDF
+778 NKQNF
-783 YSNLERAGFSKH
+783 YSNLERAGFSK
-795 RTSRGVIV
+795 RRVTRGVVV
-803 MGLTLKNE
+803 MGLTLKTE
-811 PAPYYPLRPELPDG
+811 PAPYYPPRPELPEG
-825 MEVTQA
+825 MEVPVV